1 MANETKITTIVGK
14 EAFSQLEKLD
24 DLIGKANDSYLIAAR
39 NMAKGL
45 SFEPKNMSEL
55 IEKNNQYMASLKEI
69 QKAETEINRLRQE
82 KNKVIQEGVNEV
94 MAQIKADQEAAR
106 IAKEKAKLE
115 KEQSKVS
122 RELAATE
129 KIRKQTSEDLSRAK
143 LAEERATMAASKAD
157 KLHAQ
162 NVQLTSEQ
170 VENLIL
176 KLDTANLSYKEQAR
190 ILSQLKAYSKIQVGG
205 IDAVNPKVL
214 ENIQKLD
221 KLLKE
226 QDAKMGVYGRNVGN
240 YASHWDGLGNAIN
253 QLSREM
259 PAFAV
264 SMQTGLLAISNN
276 LPILADEI
284 ARIRRENVELT
295 KSGQKAVPV
304 WRQVAG
310 SLVSWQT
317 LLPVGVTLLTVYGDK
332 IFDFAANLFKSKD
345 ASKAASDALEDLNST
360 SGKFFDELKNSASTY
375 GQNVV
380 SIKKLQDEWN
390 SLGDNLDKKK
400 QFIIDN
406 ESEFKKLDV
415 SITNVNEAENF
426 LVNNT
431 DAFLKALEQRA
442 KYTAA
447 SKLAA
452 EKYAEAL
459 ELEAE
464 AEMRENNPNWWDKL
478 NTTNP
483 NKTIIATA
491 SSMSALNGQ
500 LVLYNDSTITA
511 KDNAKKAA
519 DGIREQAKA
528 AKTAADI
535 YVKAMSD
542 AQKEENNI
550 LAKSGIS
557 KYLEEE
563 RIKREEERAKRE
575 AERRMKL
582 EMEAERTI
590 QEARIKL
597 MDEGFEKEIKT
608 RNAQYQKKIDDVKTK
623 GVRVNEQIAAIE
635 AMRDKELSDFREE
648 YEAKRAM
655 IDAQNRISYAKK
667 GSLQELDARLDI
679 LELQKA
685 AELKEAEKTGASKL
699 AVEDKY
705 LKLIED
711 AYMEFGKVQ
720 LSRQQSQN
728 ELELSDQQIFL
739 NKELSM
745 LEQQYSKG
753 IIKKEAYEKKKADL
767 QYQYAVQALQQEIE
781 LLEKSL
787 YLFSGDERLEMEK
800 KIAQLRVQLSKETT
814 DKINADA
821 EKELKE
827 RQKVEEAK
835 KKLIQEAVNAIAEIG
850 SSMFDRRIQE
860 IEAEIDANQEAY
872 DKKVEEID
880 ALAEK
885 DVITKEEAEARKRV
899 AEEQSSA
906 RNAELEKKKAD
917 LQTRQARFQKTIDI
931 AQTIASTAQAIM
943 TVYKQLGIFAGPMA
957 ALVAATGAI
966 QLATIIA
973 QPIPK
978 YAKGTDYHPGGLAIV
993 GDAGKHEAVISGGK
1007 AYITPDTPTLMPI
1020 PKGAEVLPDINDPE
1034 FYSRFMDNSYWLT
1047 HNKAGE
1053 RVQIVNHFDAEGII
1067 QASNKTNNDLKKEIR
1082 SLGRII
1088 SKGQRRT
1095 EYNSYKNSKL
1105 N

>member
-1 MANETKITTIVGK
+1 MANETKISTIVSK
-14 EAFSQLEKLD
+14 SAFDQLERLD
-24 DLIGKANDSYLIAAR
+24 ALINKASDSYLVAAK

-45 SFEPKNMSEL
+45 SFDPKNVSEL
-55 IEKNNQYMASLKEI
+55 IEKNNQYMSSLKEI

-82 KNKVIQEGVNEV
+82 KNKAIQDGVNEI
-94 MAQIKADQEAAR
+94 MAQIKADQEATR

-122 RELAATE
+122 KELAAAE
-129 KIRKQTSEDLSRAK
+129 RIRQQAAESLSRAK
-143 LAEERATMAASKAD
+143 LAEEKATISASKAD

-162 NVQLTSEQ
+162 NLRLTSDQ
-170 VENLIL
+170 VEELIL

-190 ILSQLKAYSKIQVGG
+190 ILSQLKAYSKNQVGG
-205 IDAVNPKVL
+205 IGAVDPKVL

-226 QDAKMGVYGRNVGN
+226 QDAKMGIYGRNVGN

-284 ARIRRENVELT
+284 ARIKRENVELT
-295 KSGQKAVPV
+295 QSGQKAVPV
-304 WRQVAG
+304 WKQVVG

-317 LLPVGVTLLTVYGDK
+317 LLSVGVTLLTVYGAK
-332 IFDFAANLFKSKD
+332 IFDFAADLLKSKD
-345 ASKAASDALEDLNST
+345 ASKAASDALKDLNST
-360 SGKFFDELKNSASTY
+360 SGDFFDELKNATSTY
-375 GQNVV
+375 GKNVT
-380 SIKKLQDEWN
+380 SIRTLQEEWN
-390 SLGDNLDKKK
+390 RLGDDLDKKK

-426 LVNNT
+426 LVTHT
-431 DAFLKALEQRA
+431 DDFLEALKQRA
-442 KYTAA
+442 KYAAA

-459 ELEAE
+459 ELEAK
-464 AEMRENNPNWWDKL
+464 AEIRKNNPTWLDKI
-478 NTTNP
+478 NP
-483 NKTIIATA
+483 NKTIIPTT
-491 SSMSALNGQ
+491 SSMSALNAQ
-500 LVLYNDSTITA
+500 MVLYNDTTTTA
-511 KDNAKKAA
+511 KANAEKAA
-519 DGIREQAKA
+519 EGIMKQAKS

-535 YVKAMSD
+535 YVNAMSE
-542 AQKEENNI
+542 ALKEENKTLEDAGIDKYSNKEK
-550 LAKSGIS
+550 AKG
-557 KYLEEE
+557 EEE
-563 RIKREEERAKRE
+563 KAKRE
-575 AERRMKL
+575 AARRMKL

-597 MDEGFEKEIKT
+597 MDEGFEKEKAT
-608 RNAQYQKKIDDVKTK
+608 RNAQYQKRIDDVKTK

-635 AMRDKELSDFREE
+635 AEREKDLADFREE
-648 YEAKRAM
+648 YESKRAM
-655 IDAQNRISYAKK
+655 IDAQNRISYAQK

-679 LELQKA
+679 LELQKK
-685 AELKEAEKTGASKL
+685 AELKEAEKSGADKL
-699 AVEDKY
+699 TVENKY

-711 AYMEFGKVQ
+711 AYLEFGKAQ
-720 LSRQQSQN
+720 LSRQQSQD
-728 ELELSDQQIFL
+728 ELESSEQQISL

-753 IIKKEAYEKKKADL
+753 LIKKEAYEKKKADL
-767 QYQYAVQALQQEIE
+767 QYQYATQALQKEID
-781 LLEKSL
+781 LLESSL

-800 KIAQLRVQLSKETT
+800 KIAQLRVQLSKTTT

-821 EKELKE
+821 ERELKE

-835 KKLIQEAVNAIAEIG
+835 KKLVQEVSEAIGKIG
-850 SSMFDRRIQE
+850 SAIFERRIQNV
-860 IEAEIDANQEAY
+860 EAEIDANQEAY
-872 DKKVEEID
+872 DKQVEEIE

-885 DVITKEEAEARKRV
+885 DIITKEEAEARKRV
-899 AEEQSSA
+899 AEEQTSA

-917 LQTRQARFQKTIDI
+917 LQTRQARFQKTMDI
-931 AQTIASTAQAIM
+931 TQTIAATALAV
-943 TVYKQLGIFAGPMA
+943 TKALPNLVLA
-957 ALVAATGAI
+957 ALVGAMGAA
-966 QLATIIA
+966 QLAAIIA

-993 GDAGKHEAVISGGK
+993 GDAGKHEAIISGGK

-1020 PKGAEVLPDINDPE
+1020 PKGAEVLPDIYDPE

-1053 RVQIVNHFDAEGII
+1053 KVQIVNNFDAEGII
-1067 QASNKTNNDLKKEIR
+1067 QANNKTNDDLKREIR

-1088 SKGQRRT
+1088 SKGQRMA

>member
-317 LLPVGVTLLTVYGDK
+317 LLSVGVTLLTVYGDK

-478 NTTNP
+478 NP
-483 NKTIIATA
+483 HKILDPTA
-491 SSMSALNGQ
+491 ASMAALTGQFVFFNESSEKAG
-500 LVLYNDSTITA
+500 
-511 KDNAKKAA
+511 DNAKKAA

-597 MDEGFEKEIKT
+597 MDEGFKKEMAT
-608 RNAQYQKKIDDVKTK
+608 RYAQYQKRIDDVKTK

-767 QYQYAVQALQQEIE
+767 QYQYAVQALQQEID

-931 AQTIASTAQAIM
+931 TQTIAATALAV
-943 TVYKQLGIFAGPMA
+943 TKALPNLVLA
-957 ALVAATGAI
+957 ALVGAMGAA

-1053 RVQIVNHFDAEGII
+1053 RVQIVNYFDAEGII

>member
-122 RELAATE
+122 KELAATE
-129 KIRKQTSEDLSRAK
+129 KIRKQTSGDLSRAK
-143 LAEERATMAASKAD
+143 LAEERATMVASKAD

-162 NVQLTSEQ
+162 NVQLTSDQ

-190 ILSQLKAYSKIQVGG
+190 ILSQLKAYSKTQVGG

-253 QLSREM
+253 QFSREM

-295 KSGQKAVPV
+295 KNGQKAVPV
-304 WRQVAG
+304 WRRVAG

-317 LLPVGVTLLTVYGDK
+317 LLSVGVTLLTVYGDK

-360 SGKFFDELKNSASTY
+360 SGKFFDELKKSASTY
-375 GQNVV
+375 GQTVV

-406 ESEFKKLDV
+406 EAEFKKMDV
-415 SITNVNEAENF
+415 SISNVNEAENF

-478 NTTNP
+478 NLHKIFDP
-483 NKTIIATA
+483 IAA
-491 SSMSALNGQ
+491 SVAALTEQFVFFNE
-500 LVLYNDSTITA
+500 SSEKA
-511 KDNAKKAA
+511 ADNAKKAA

-528 AKTAADI
+528 AKTAADV

-597 MDEGFEKEIKT
+597 RNEGFEKEIET
-608 RNAQYQKKIDDVKTK
+608 RKAQYQKIIDDVKTK
-623 GVRVNEQIAAIE
+623 GVRVNEWIAAIK

-685 AELKEAEKTGASKL
+685 AELKEAKKTEASKL
-699 AVEDKY
+699 AIENKY

-767 QYQYAVQALQQEIE
+767 QYQYAVQALQQEID

-850 SSMFDRRIQE
+850 SSMFDRRIQG

>member
-1 MANETKITTIVGK
+1 MANETKISTIVSK
-14 EAFSQLEKLD
+14 SAFDQLEKLD
-24 DLIGKANDSYLIAAR
+24 ALINKASDSYLNAAR

-45 SFEPKNMSEL
+45 SFDPKNVSEL
-55 IEKNNQYMASLKEI
+55 IEKNNQYMSSLKEI

-82 KNKVIQEGVNEV
+82 KNKAIQDGVNEI
-94 MAQIKADQEAAR
+94 MAQIKADQEATR

-122 RELAATE
+122 KELAAAE
-129 KIRKQTSEDLSRAK
+129 RIRQQTAESLSRAK
-143 LAEERATMAASKAD
+143 LAEEKATILASKAD

-162 NVQLTSEQ
+162 NLRLTSDQ
-170 VENLIL
+170 VEELIL

-190 ILSQLKAYSKIQVGG
+190 ILSQLKAYSKNQVGG
-205 IDAVNPKVL
+205 IGAVDPKVL

-226 QDAKMGVYGRNVGN
+226 QDAKMGIYGRNVGN

-284 ARIRRENVELT
+284 ARIKRENVELT
-295 KSGQKAVPV
+295 QSGQKAVPV
-304 WRQVAG
+304 WKQVVG

-317 LLPVGVTLLTVYGDK
+317 LLSVGVTLLTVYGAK
-332 IFDFAANLFKSKD
+332 IFDFAADLLKSKD
-345 ASKAASDALEDLNST
+345 ASKAASDALKDLNST
-360 SGKFFDELKNSASTY
+360 SGDFFDELKNATSTY
-375 GQNVV
+375 GKNVT
-380 SIKKLQDEWN
+380 SIRTLQEEWN
-390 SLGDNLDKKK
+390 RLGDDLDKKK

-426 LVNNT
+426 LVTHT
-431 DAFLKALEQRA
+431 DDFLEALKQRA
-442 KYTAA
+442 KYAAA

-459 ELEAE
+459 ELEAK
-464 AEMRENNPNWWDKL
+464 AEIRKNNPTWLDKI
-478 NTTNP
+478 NP
-483 NKTIIATA
+483 NKTIIPTT
-491 SSMSALNGQ
+491 SSMSALNAQ
-500 LVLYNDSTITA
+500 MVLYNDTTTTA
-511 KDNAKKAA
+511 KANAEKAA
-519 DGIREQAKA
+519 EGIMKQAKS

-535 YVKAMSD
+535 YVNAMSE
-542 AQKEENNI
+542 ALKEENKTLEDAGIDKYSNKEK
-550 LAKSGIS
+550 AKG
-557 KYLEEE
+557 EEE
-563 RIKREEERAKRE
+563 KAKRE
-575 AERRMKL
+575 AARRMKL

-597 MDEGFEKEIKT
+597 MDEGFEKEKAT
-608 RNAQYQKKIDDVKTK
+608 RNAQYQKRIDDVKTK

-635 AMRDKELSDFREE
+635 AEREKDLADFREE
-648 YEAKRAM
+648 YESKRAM
-655 IDAQNRISYAKK
+655 IDAQNRISYAQK

-679 LELQKA
+679 LELQKK
-685 AELKEAEKTGASKL
+685 AELKEAEKSGADKL
-699 AVEDKY
+699 TVENKY

-711 AYMEFGKVQ
+711 AYLEFGKAQ
-720 LSRQQSQN
+720 LSRQQSQD
-728 ELELSDQQIFL
+728 ELESSEQQISL

-753 IIKKEAYEKKKADL
+753 LIKKEAYEKKKADL
-767 QYQYAVQALQQEIE
+767 QYQYATQALQKEID
-781 LLEKSL
+781 LLESSL

-800 KIAQLRVQLSKETT
+800 KIAQLRVQLSKTTT

-821 EKELKE
+821 ERELKE

-835 KKLIQEAVNAIAEIG
+835 KKLVQEVSEAIGKIG
-850 SSMFDRRIQE
+850 SAIFERRIQNV
-860 IEAEIDANQEAY
+860 EAEIDANQEAY
-872 DKKVEEID
+872 DKQVEEIE

-885 DVITKEEAEARKRV
+885 DIITKEEAEARKRV

-1067 QASNKTNNDLKKEIR
+1067 QANNKTNNDLKKEIR

-1088 SKGQRRT
+1088 SKGQRMA

>member
-1 MANETKITTIVGK
+1 MANETKISTIVSK
-14 EAFSQLEKLD
+14 SAFDQLEKLD
-24 DLIGKANDSYLIAAR
+24 ALINKASDSYLVAAR

-45 SFEPKNMSEL
+45 SFDPKNVSEL
-55 IEKNNQYMASLKEI
+55 IEKNNQYMSSLKEI

-82 KNKVIQEGVNEV
+82 KNRAIQDGVNEI
-94 MAQIKADQEAAR
+94 MAQIKADQEATR
-106 IAKEKAKLE
+106 IAKERAKLE

-122 RELAATE
+122 KELAVAE
-129 KIRKQTSEDLSRAK
+129 RIRQQTSENLSKAK
-143 LAEERATMAASKAD
+143 LAEERATVSASKAD

-162 NVQLTSEQ
+162 NLQLTSDQIED
-170 VENLIL
+170 LIL

-190 ILSQLKAYSKIQVGG
+190 ILSQLKAYSKTQAGG
-205 IDAVNPKVL
+205 VDAVDPKVL

-226 QDAKMGVYGRNVGN
+226 QDAKMGIYGRNVGN

-317 LLPVGVTLLTVYGDK
+317 LLSIGVTLLTVYGAK
-332 IFDFAANLFKSKD
+332 IFDFAADLLKSKD
-345 ASKAASDALEDLNST
+345 ASKAASDALKDLNST
-360 SGKFFDELKNSASTY
+360 SGKFFDELKNATSTY
-375 GQNVV
+375 GKNVT
-380 SIKKLQDEWN
+380 SIRTLQEEWN

-426 LVNNT
+426 LVTRT
-431 DAFLKALEQRA
+431 DDFLEALKQRI

-459 ELEAE
+459 ELEAK
-464 AEMRENNPNWWDKL
+464 AEIRKNNPTWLDKI
-478 NTTNP
+478 NP
-483 NKTIIATA
+483 NKTIIPTA
-491 SSMSALNGQ
+491 SSMSALNAQ
-500 LVLYNDSTITA
+500 MALYNDTTTA
-511 KDNAKKAA
+511 AKANAEKAA
-519 DGIREQAKA
+519 EGIMKQAKS

-535 YVKAMSD
+535 YVNAMSE
-542 AQKEENNI
+542 ALKEENET
-550 LAKSGIS
+550 LEDAGID
-557 KYLEEE
+557 KYSNKEKA
-563 RIKREEERAKRE
+563 KREEEKAKRE
-575 AERRMKL
+575 AARRIKL

-597 MDEGFEKEIKT
+597 MNEGFEKEIAT
-608 RNAQYQKKIDDVKTK
+608 RNAQYQKRIDEVKTK

-635 AMRDKELSDFREE
+635 AEREKDLADFREE
-648 YEAKRAM
+648 YESKRAM
-655 IDAQNRISYAKK
+655 IDAQNRISYAQK

-679 LELQKA
+679 LELQKKT
-685 AELKEAEKTGASKL
+685 ELKEAEKSGTDRL
-699 AVEDKY
+699 AVENKY

-711 AYMEFGKVQ
+711 AYLEFGKAQ

-728 ELELSDQQIFL
+728 ELESSEQQISL

-753 IIKKEAYEKKKADL
+753 LIKKEAYEKKKADL
-767 QYQYAVQALQQEIE
+767 QYQYATQALQKEID
-781 LLEKSL
+781 LLESSL
-787 YLFSGDERLEMEK
+787 YLFAGDERLEMEK
-800 KIAQLRVQLSKETT
+800 KIAQLRVQLSKTTT

-821 EKELKE
+821 ERELKE

-835 KKLIQEAVNAIAEIG
+835 KKLVQEVSEAIGKIG
-850 SSMFDRRIQE
+850 SAIFERRIQNV
-860 IEAEIDANQEAY
+860 EAEIDANQEAY
-872 DKKVEEID
+872 DKQVEEIE

-885 DVITKEEAEARKRV
+885 DIITKEEAEARKRV
-899 AEEQSSA
+899 AEEQTSA

-917 LQTRQARFQKTIDI
+917 LQTRQARFQKTMDI
-931 AQTIASTAQAIM
+931 TQTIAATALAV
-943 TVYKQLGIFAGPMA
+943 TKALPNLVLA
-957 ALVAATGAI
+957 ALVGAMGAA

-993 GDAGKHEAVISGGK
+993 GDAGKHEAIISGGK

-1020 PKGAEVLPDINDPE
+1020 PKGAEVLPDIYDPE

-1053 RVQIVNHFDAEGII
+1053 KVQIVNNFDAEGII
-1067 QASNKTNNDLKKEIR
+1067 QANNKTNDDLKREIR

-1088 SKGQRRT
+1088 SKGQRMT

>member
-14 EAFSQLEKLD
+14 EAFNQLEKLD
-24 DLIGKANDSYLIAAR
+24 TLIGKANDSYLIAAR

-69 QKAETEINRLRQE
+69 QKAETEINKLRQE

-94 MAQIKADQEAAR
+94 MAQIKADQEATR

-122 RELAATE
+122 KELAATE
-129 KIRKQTSEDLSRAK
+129 KIRKQTTEDLSRAK

-162 NVQLTSEQ
+162 NVQLTSDQ

-176 KLDTANLSYKEQAR
+176 KLDTVNLSYKEQAR
-190 ILSQLKAYSKIQVGG
+190 ILSQLKAYSKTQAGG
-205 IDAVNPKVL
+205 VDAVNPKVI

-264 SMQTGLLAISNN
+264 SMNTGLLAISNN

-317 LLPVGVTLLTVYGDK
+317 LLSVGVTLLTVYGSE
-332 IFDFAANLFKSKD
+332 IFDFAANLLKSKD
-345 ASKAASDALEDLNST
+345 ASKAASDALEDLTST

-380 SIKKLQDEWN
+380 SIKKLQEEWN
-390 SLGDNLDKKK
+390 SLGDDFDKKK

-406 ESEFKKLDV
+406 EAEFKKLDV
-415 SITNVNEAENF
+415 SITNVNEAENL
-426 LVNNT
+426 LVENT
-431 DAFLKALEQRA
+431 DAFIQALKERALA
-442 KYTAA
+442 TAGE
-447 SKLAA
+447 KLATEQYSQMIIKRVEA
-452 EKYAEAL
+452 ENKQKEADEARKNSEIAL
-459 ELEAE
+459 YQNLQDTRYGEMKSRDQLVEQHAKSIETEANNLNAEAE
-464 AEMRENNPNWWDKL
+464 A
-478 NTTNP
+478 
-483 NKTIIATA
+483 
-491 SSMSALNGQ
+491 
-500 LVLYNDSTITA
+500 Y
-511 KDNAKKAA
+511 KAA
-519 DGIREQAKA
+519 GDAYLDYSLKQNEAARTTLQNAAIEEATNAEKLKKQKEQA
-528 AKTAADI
+528 
-535 YVKAMSD
+535 
-542 AQKEENNI
+542 E
-550 LAKSGIS
+550 
-557 KYLEEE
+557 
-563 RIKREEERAKRE
+563 RE
-575 AERRMKL
+575 AKQRQKL

-597 MDEGFEKEIKT
+597 MDEGFEKEIET
-608 RNAQYQKKIDDVKTK
+608 RNAQYQKRIDDVKTK
-623 GVRVNEQIAAIE
+623 GVRVNEQISAIE
-635 AMRDKELSDFREE
+635 AEREKELADFREE
-648 YEAKRAM
+648 YESKRAM

-667 GSLQELDARLDI
+667 GSLQELDARIDI

-685 AELKEAEKTGASKL
+685 AELKEAEKTGADKL

-711 AYMEFGKVQ
+711 AYLEFGKVQ

-728 ELELSDQQIFL
+728 ELELSEQQIFL

-767 QYQYAVQALQQEIE
+767 QYQYAVQALRQEID
-781 LLEKSL
+781 LLENSL
-787 YLFSGDERLEMEK
+787 YLFSGNERLEMEK
-800 KIAQLRVQLSKETT
+800 RIAQLRVQLSKETT

-827 RQKVEEAK
+827 REKVEEAK
-835 KKLIQEAVNAIAEIG
+835 KKLIQEVANAIGEIG
-850 SSMFDRRIQE
+850 SSVFTRRIQD
-860 IEAEIDANQEAY
+860 IETEMDANQEAY
-872 DKKVEEID
+872 DKRIEEID

-957 ALVAATGAI
+957 ALIAATGAV

-993 GDAGKHEAVISGGK
+993 GDAGKHEAIISGGK
-1007 AYITPDTPTLMPI
+1007 TYITPDTPTLMPI
-1020 PKGAEVLPDINDPE
+1020 PKGAEVLPDIHDPE

-1053 RVQIVNHFDAEGII
+1053 RVQIVNNFDAEGII
-1067 QASNKTNNDLKKEIR
+1067 QANNKTNGDLKKEIR

-1088 SKGQRRT
+1088 SKGQRRA
-1095 EYNSYKNSKL
+1095 EYNSYKNSKM

>member
-129 KIRKQTSEDLSRAK
+129 KIRKKTSEDLSRAK

-317 LLPVGVTLLTVYGDK
+317 LLSVGVTLLTVYGDK

-478 NTTNP
+478 NP
-483 NKTIIATA
+483 HKILDPTA
-491 SSMSALNGQ
+491 ASMAALTGQFVFFNESSEKAG
-500 LVLYNDSTITA
+500 
-511 KDNAKKAA
+511 DNAKKAA

-542 AQKEENNI
+542 AQKEEN
-550 LAKSGIS
+550 KT
-557 KYLEEE
+557 LEEAGIDKYSDKE
-563 RIKREEERAKRE
+563 KAKREEERAKRE

-597 MDEGFEKEIKT
+597 MDEGFEKEIET

-767 QYQYAVQALQQEIE
+767 QYQYAVQALQQEID

-899 AEEQSSA
+899 AEEQSSV

-1067 QASNKTNNDLKKEIR
+1067 QASNKTNNDLNKEIR

>member
-129 KIRKQTSEDLSRAK
+129 KIRKKTSEDLSRAK

-162 NVQLTSEQ
+162 NVQLTSDQ

-190 ILSQLKAYSKIQVGG
+190 ILSQLKAYSRTQVGG

-317 LLPVGVTLLTVYGDK
+317 LLSVGVTLLTVYGDK

-478 NTTNP
+478 NP
-483 NKTIIATA
+483 HKILDPTA
-491 SSMSALNGQ
+491 ASMAALTGQFVFFNESSEKAG
-500 LVLYNDSTITA
+500 
-511 KDNAKKAA
+511 DNAKKAA

-597 MDEGFEKEIKT
+597 MDEGFKKEMAT
-608 RNAQYQKKIDDVKTK
+608 RYAQYQKRIDDVKTK

-767 QYQYAVQALQQEIE
+767 QYQYAVQALQQEID

-931 AQTIASTAQAIM
+931 TQTIAATALAV
-943 TVYKQLGIFAGPMA
+943 TKALPNLVLA
-957 ALVAATGAI
+957 ALVGAMGAA

-1053 RVQIVNHFDAEGII
+1053 RVQIVNYFDAEGII

>member
-14 EAFSQLEKLD
+14 EAFNQLEKLD
-24 DLIGKANDSYLIAAR
+24 TLIGKANDSYLIAAR

-69 QKAETEINRLRQE
+69 QKAETEINKLRQE

-94 MAQIKADQEAAR
+94 MAQIKADQEATR

-122 RELAATE
+122 KELAATE
-129 KIRKQTSEDLSRAK
+129 KIRKQTTEDLSRAK

-162 NVQLTSEQ
+162 NVQLTSDQ

-190 ILSQLKAYSKIQVGG
+190 ILSQLKAYSKTQAGG
-205 IDAVNPKVL
+205 VDAVNPKVI

-264 SMQTGLLAISNN
+264 SMNTGLLAISNN

-304 WRQVAG
+304 WRQVVG

-317 LLPVGVTLLTVYGDK
+317 LLSVGVTLLTVYGSE
-332 IFDFAANLFKSKD
+332 IFDFAANLLKSKD
-345 ASKAASDALEDLNST
+345 ASKAASDALEDLTST

-380 SIKKLQDEWN
+380 SIKKLQEEWN
-390 SLGDNLDKKK
+390 SLGDDFDKKK

-406 ESEFKKLDV
+406 EAEFKKLDV
-415 SITNVNEAENF
+415 SITNVNEAENL
-426 LVNNT
+426 LVENT
-431 DAFLKALEQRA
+431 DAFIQALKERALA
-442 KYTAA
+442 TAGE
-447 SKLAA
+447 KLATEQYSQMIIKRVEA
-452 EKYAEAL
+452 ENKQKEADEARKNSEIAL
-459 ELEAE
+459 YQNLQDTRYGEMKSRDQLVEQHAKSIETEANNLNAEAE
-464 AEMRENNPNWWDKL
+464 A
-478 NTTNP
+478 
-483 NKTIIATA
+483 
-491 SSMSALNGQ
+491 
-500 LVLYNDSTITA
+500 Y
-511 KDNAKKAA
+511 KAA
-519 DGIREQAKA
+519 GDAYLDYSLKQNEAARTTLQNAAIEEATNAEKLKKQKEQA
-528 AKTAADI
+528 
-535 YVKAMSD
+535 
-542 AQKEENNI
+542 E
-550 LAKSGIS
+550 
-557 KYLEEE
+557 
-563 RIKREEERAKRE
+563 RE
-575 AERRMKL
+575 AKQRQKL

-597 MDEGFEKEIKT
+597 MDEGFEKEIET
-608 RNAQYQKKIDDVKTK
+608 RNAQYQKRIDDVKTK
-623 GVRVNEQIAAIE
+623 GVRVNEQISAIE
-635 AMRDKELSDFREE
+635 AEREKELADFREE
-648 YEAKRAM
+648 YESKRAM

-667 GSLQELDARLDI
+667 GSLQELDARIDI

-685 AELKEAEKTGASKL
+685 AELKEAEKTGADKL

-711 AYMEFGKVQ
+711 AYLEFGKVQ

-728 ELELSDQQIFL
+728 ELELSEQQIFL

-767 QYQYAVQALQQEIE
+767 QYQYAVQALRQEID
-781 LLEKSL
+781 LLENSL
-787 YLFSGDERLEMEK
+787 YLFSGNERLEMEK
-800 KIAQLRVQLSKETT
+800 RIAQLRVQLSKETT

-827 RQKVEEAK
+827 REKVEEAK
-835 KKLIQEAVNAIAEIG
+835 KKLIQEVANAIGEIG
-850 SSMFDRRIQE
+850 SSVFTRRIQD
-860 IEAEIDANQEAY
+860 IETEMDANQEAY
-872 DKKVEEID
+872 DKRIEEID

-957 ALVAATGAI
+957 ALIAATGAV

-993 GDAGKHEAVISGGK
+993 GDAGKHEAIISGGK
-1007 AYITPDTPTLMPI
+1007 TYITPDTPTLMPI
-1020 PKGAEVLPDINDPE
+1020 PKGAEVLPDIHDPE

-1053 RVQIVNHFDAEGII
+1053 RVQIVNNFDAEGII
-1067 QASNKTNNDLKKEIR
+1067 QANNKTNGDLKKEIR

-1088 SKGQRRT
+1088 SKGQRRA
-1095 EYNSYKNSKL
+1095 EYNSYKNSKM

>member
-1 MANETKITTIVGK
+1 MANETKISTIVSK
-14 EAFSQLEKLD
+14 SAFDQLERLD
-24 DLIGKANDSYLIAAR
+24 ALINKASDSYLVAAK

-45 SFEPKNMSEL
+45 SFDPKSVSEL
-55 IEKNNQYMASLKEI
+55 IEKNNQYMSSLKEI

-82 KNKVIQEGVNEV
+82 KNKAIQDGVNEI

-122 RELAATE
+122 KELAAAE
-129 KIRKQTSEDLSRAK
+129 RIRQQAAESLSRAK
-143 LAEERATMAASKAD
+143 LAEEKATISASKAD

-162 NVQLTSEQ
+162 NLRLTSDQ
-170 VENLIL
+170 VEELIL
-176 KLDTANLSYKEQAR
+176 KLDTANLSYKEQAS
-190 ILSQLKAYSKIQVGG
+190 ILSQLKAYSKTQVGG
-205 IDAVNPKVL
+205 VGAVDPKVL

-226 QDAKMGVYGRNVGN
+226 QDAKMGIYGRNVGN

-284 ARIRRENVELT
+284 ARIKRENVELT
-295 KSGQKAVPV
+295 QSGQKAVPV
-304 WRQVAG
+304 WRQVVG

-317 LLPVGVTLLTVYGDK
+317 LLSVGVTLLTVYGAK
-332 IFDFAANLFKSKD
+332 IFDFAADLLKSKD

-360 SGKFFDELKNSASTY
+360 SGDFFDELKNATSTY
-375 GQNVV
+375 GKNVT
-380 SIKKLQDEWN
+380 SIRTLQEEWN
-390 SLGDNLDKKK
+390 RLGDDLDKKK

-426 LVNNT
+426 LVTHT
-431 DAFLKALEQRA
+431 DDFLEALKQRA
-442 KYTAA
+442 KYAAA

-459 ELEAE
+459 ELEAK
-464 AEMRENNPNWWDKL
+464 AEIRKNNPTWLDKI
-478 NTTNP
+478 NP
-483 NKTIIATA
+483 NKTIIPTT
-491 SSMSALNGQ
+491 SSMSALNAQ
-500 LVLYNDSTITA
+500 MVLYNDTTTTA
-511 KDNAKKAA
+511 KANAEKAA
-519 DGIREQAKA
+519 EGIMEQAKS

-535 YVKAMSD
+535 YVNAMSE
-542 AQKEENNI
+542 ALKEENKTLEDAGIDKYSNKEK
-550 LAKSGIS
+550 AKG
-557 KYLEEE
+557 EEE
-563 RIKREEERAKRE
+563 KAKRE
-575 AERRMKL
+575 AARRMKL

-597 MDEGFEKEIKT
+597 MDEGFEKEKAT
-608 RNAQYQKKIDDVKTK
+608 RNAQYQKRIDDVKTK

-635 AMRDKELSDFREE
+635 AEREKDLADFREE
-648 YEAKRAM
+648 YESKRAM
-655 IDAQNRISYAKK
+655 IDAQNRISYAQK

-679 LELQKA
+679 LELQKK
-685 AELKEAEKTGASKL
+685 AELKEAEKSGADKL
-699 AVEDKY
+699 TVENKY

-711 AYMEFGKVQ
+711 AYLEFGKAQ
-720 LSRQQSQN
+720 LSRQQSQD
-728 ELELSDQQIFL
+728 ELESSEQQISL

-753 IIKKEAYEKKKADL
+753 LIKKEAYEKKKADL
-767 QYQYAVQALQQEIE
+767 QYQYATQALQKEID
-781 LLEKSL
+781 LLESSL

-800 KIAQLRVQLSKETT
+800 KIAQLRVQLSKTTT

-821 EKELKE
+821 ERELKE

-835 KKLIQEAVNAIAEIG
+835 KKLVQEVSEAIGKIG
-850 SSMFDRRIQE
+850 SAIFERRIQNV
-860 IEAEIDANQEAY
+860 EAEIDANQEAY
-872 DKKVEEID
+872 DKQVEEIE

-885 DVITKEEAEARKRV
+885 DIITKEEAEARKRV
-899 AEEQSSA
+899 AEEQTSA

-917 LQTRQARFQKTIDI
+917 LQTRQARFQKTMDI
-931 AQTIASTAQAIM
+931 TQTIAATALAV
-943 TVYKQLGIFAGPMA
+943 TKALPNLVLA
-957 ALVAATGAI
+957 ALVGAMGAA
-966 QLATIIA
+966 QLAAIIA

-993 GDAGKHEAVISGGK
+993 GDAGKHEAIISGGK

-1020 PKGAEVLPDINDPE
+1020 PKGAEVLPDIYDPE
-1034 FYSRFMDNSYWLT
+1034 FYSRFMDNGYWLT

-1053 RVQIVNHFDAEGII
+1053 KVQIVNNFDAEGII
-1067 QASNKTNNDLKKEIR
+1067 QANNKTNDDLKREIR

-1088 SKGQRRT
+1088 SKGQRMA

>member
-1 MANETKITTIVGK
+1 MANETKISTIVSK
-14 EAFSQLEKLD
+14 SAFDQLERLD
-24 DLIGKANDSYLIAAR
+24 ALINKASDSYLVAAK

-45 SFEPKNMSEL
+45 SFDPKSVSEL
-55 IEKNNQYMASLKEI
+55 IEKNNQYMSSLKEI

-82 KNKVIQEGVNEV
+82 KNKAIQDGVNEI
-94 MAQIKADQEAAR
+94 MAQIKADQEATR

-122 RELAATE
+122 KELAAAE
-129 KIRKQTSEDLSRAK
+129 RIRQQTAESLSRAK
-143 LAEERATMAASKAD
+143 LAEEKATILASKAD

-162 NVQLTSEQ
+162 NLRLTSDQ
-170 VENLIL
+170 VEELIL

-190 ILSQLKAYSKIQVGG
+190 ILSQLKAYSKNQVGG
-205 IDAVNPKVL
+205 IGAVDPKVL

-226 QDAKMGVYGRNVGN
+226 QDAKMGIYGRNVGN
-240 YASHWDGLGNAIN
+240 YASHWDGLGNTIN

-284 ARIRRENVELT
+284 ARIKRENVELT
-295 KSGQKAVPV
+295 QSGQKAVPV
-304 WRQVAG
+304 WKQVVG
-310 SLVSWQT
+310 RLVSWQT
-317 LLPVGVTLLTVYGDK
+317 LLSVGVTLLTVYGAK
-332 IFDFAANLFKSKD
+332 IFDFAADLLKSKD
-345 ASKAASDALEDLNST
+345 ASKAASDALKDLNST
-360 SGKFFDELKNSASTY
+360 SGDFFDELKNATSTY
-375 GQNVV
+375 GKNVT
-380 SIKKLQDEWN
+380 SIRTLQEEWN
-390 SLGDNLDKKK
+390 RLGDDLDKKK

-426 LVNNT
+426 LVTHT
-431 DAFLKALEQRA
+431 DNFLEALKQRA
-442 KYTAA
+442 KYAAA

-459 ELEAE
+459 ELEAK
-464 AEMRENNPNWWDKL
+464 AEIRKNNPTWLDKI
-478 NTTNP
+478 NP
-483 NKTIIATA
+483 NKTIIPTT
-491 SSMSALNGQ
+491 SSMSALNAQ
-500 LVLYNDSTITA
+500 MVLYNDTTTTA
-511 KDNAKKAA
+511 KANAEKAA
-519 DGIREQAKA
+519 EGIMKQAKS

-535 YVKAMSD
+535 YVNAMSE
-542 AQKEENNI
+542 ALKEENKTLEDAGIDKYSNKEK
-550 LAKSGIS
+550 AKG
-557 KYLEEE
+557 EEE
-563 RIKREEERAKRE
+563 KSKRE
-575 AERRMKL
+575 AARRMKL

-597 MDEGFEKEIKT
+597 MDEGFEKEKAT
-608 RNAQYQKKIDDVKTK
+608 RNAQYQKRIDDVKTK

-635 AMRDKELSDFREE
+635 AEREKDLADFREE
-648 YEAKRAM
+648 YESKRAM
-655 IDAQNRISYAKK
+655 IDAQNRISYAQK

-679 LELQKA
+679 LELQKK
-685 AELKEAEKTGASKL
+685 AELKEAEKSGADKL
-699 AVEDKY
+699 TVENKY

-711 AYMEFGKVQ
+711 AYLEFGKAQ
-720 LSRQQSQN
+720 LSRQQSQD
-728 ELELSDQQIFL
+728 ELESSEQQISL

-753 IIKKEAYEKKKADL
+753 LIKKEAYEKKKADL
-767 QYQYAVQALQQEIE
+767 QYQYATQALQKEID
-781 LLEKSL
+781 LLESSL

-800 KIAQLRVQLSKETT
+800 KIAQLRVQLSKTTT

-821 EKELKE
+821 ERELKE

-835 KKLIQEAVNAIAEIG
+835 KKLVQEVSEAIGKIG
-850 SSMFDRRIQE
+850 SAIFERRIQN

-872 DKKVEEID
+872 DKQVEEIE

-885 DVITKEEAEARKRV
+885 DIITKEEAEARKRV
-899 AEEQSSA
+899 AEEQTSA

-966 QLATIIA
+966 QLAAIIA

-993 GDAGKHEAVISGGK
+993 GDAGKHEAIISGGK

-1020 PKGAEVLPDINDPE
+1020 PKGAEVLPDIYDPE

-1053 RVQIVNHFDAEGII
+1053 RVQIVNNFDAEGII
-1067 QASNKTNNDLKKEIR
+1067 QANNKTNNDLKKEIR

-1088 SKGQRRT
+1088 SKGQRMA

>member
-1 MANETKITTIVGK
+1 MANETKISTIVSK
-14 EAFSQLEKLD
+14 SAFDQLERLD
-24 DLIGKANDSYLIAAR
+24 ALINKASDSYLVAAK

-45 SFEPKNMSEL
+45 SFDPKSVSEL
-55 IEKNNQYMASLKEI
+55 IEKNNQYMSSLKEI

-82 KNKVIQEGVNEV
+82 KNKAIQDGVNEI

-122 RELAATE
+122 KELAAAE
-129 KIRKQTSEDLSRAK
+129 RIRQQAAESLSRAK
-143 LAEERATMAASKAD
+143 LAEEKATISASKAD

-162 NVQLTSEQ
+162 NLRLTSDQ
-170 VENLIL
+170 VEELIL
-176 KLDTANLSYKEQAR
+176 KLDTANLSYKEQAS
-190 ILSQLKAYSKIQVGG
+190 ILSQLKAYSKTQVGG
-205 IDAVNPKVL
+205 VGAVDPKVL

-226 QDAKMGVYGRNVGN
+226 QDAKMGIYGRNVGN

-284 ARIRRENVELT
+284 ARIKRENVELT
-295 KSGQKAVPV
+295 QSGQKAVPV
-304 WRQVAG
+304 WRQVVG

-317 LLPVGVTLLTVYGDK
+317 LLSVGVTLLTVYGAK
-332 IFDFAANLFKSKD
+332 IFDFAADLLKSKD

-360 SGKFFDELKNSASTY
+360 SGDFFDELKNATSTY
-375 GQNVV
+375 GKNVT
-380 SIKKLQDEWN
+380 SIRTLQEEWN
-390 SLGDNLDKKK
+390 RLGDDLDKKK

-426 LVNNT
+426 LVTHT
-431 DAFLKALEQRA
+431 DDFLEALKQRA
-442 KYTAA
+442 KYAAA

-459 ELEAE
+459 ELEAK
-464 AEMRENNPNWWDKL
+464 AEIRKNNPTWLDKI
-478 NTTNP
+478 NP
-483 NKTIIATA
+483 NKTIIPTT
-491 SSMSALNGQ
+491 SSMSALNAQ
-500 LVLYNDSTITA
+500 MVLYNDTTTTA
-511 KDNAKKAA
+511 KANAEKAA
-519 DGIREQAKA
+519 EGIMEQAKS

-535 YVKAMSD
+535 YVNAMSE
-542 AQKEENNI
+542 ALKEENKTLEDAGIDKYSNKEK
-550 LAKSGIS
+550 AKG
-557 KYLEEE
+557 EEE
-563 RIKREEERAKRE
+563 KAKRE
-575 AERRMKL
+575 AARRMKL

-597 MDEGFEKEIKT
+597 MDEGFEKEKAT
-608 RNAQYQKKIDDVKTK
+608 RNAQYQKRIDDVKTK

-635 AMRDKELSDFREE
+635 AEREKDLADFREE
-648 YEAKRAM
+648 YESKRAM
-655 IDAQNRISYAKK
+655 IDAQNRISYAQK

-679 LELQKA
+679 LELQKK
-685 AELKEAEKTGASKL
+685 AELKEAEKSGADKL
-699 AVEDKY
+699 TVENKY

-711 AYMEFGKVQ
+711 AYLEFGKAQ
-720 LSRQQSQN
+720 LSRQQSQD
-728 ELELSDQQIFL
+728 ELESSEQQISL

-753 IIKKEAYEKKKADL
+753 LIKKEAYEKKKADL
-767 QYQYAVQALQQEIE
+767 QYQYATQALQKEID
-781 LLEKSL
+781 LLESSL

-800 KIAQLRVQLSKETT
+800 KIAQLRVQLSKTTT

-821 EKELKE
+821 ERELKE

-835 KKLIQEAVNAIAEIG
+835 KKLVQEVSEAIGKIG
-850 SSMFDRRIQE
+850 SAIFERRIQN

-872 DKKVEEID
+872 DKQVEEIE

-885 DVITKEEAEARKRV
+885 DIITKEEAEARKRV
-899 AEEQSSA
+899 AEEQTSA

-966 QLATIIA
+966 QLAAIIA

-993 GDAGKHEAVISGGK
+993 GDAGKHEAIISGGK

-1020 PKGAEVLPDINDPE
+1020 PKGAEVLPDIYDPE

-1053 RVQIVNHFDAEGII
+1053 RVQIVNNFDAGGII
-1067 QASNKTNNDLKKEIR
+1067 QANNKTNNDLKKEIR

-1088 SKGQRRT
+1088 SKGQRMA

>member
-129 KIRKQTSEDLSRAK
+129 KIRKKTSEDLSRAK

-162 NVQLTSEQ
+162 NVQLTSDQ

-190 ILSQLKAYSKIQVGG
+190 ILSQLKAYSRTQVGG

-253 QLSREM
+253 RLSREM

-317 LLPVGVTLLTVYGDK
+317 LLSVGVTLLTVYGDK

-464 AEMRENNPNWWDKL
+464 AEMRENNPTWLDKL

-511 KDNAKKAA
+511 KDNAEKAA
-519 DGIREQAKA
+519 EGIRGQAKA

-582 EMEAERTI
+582 EMEDERTI

-597 MDEGFEKEIKT
+597 MDEGLKKEMAT
-608 RNAQYQKKIDDVKTK
+608 RYAQYQKRIDDVKTK

-767 QYQYAVQALQQEIE
+767 QYQYAVQALQQEID

-931 AQTIASTAQAIM
+931 TQTIAATALAV
-943 TVYKQLGIFAGPMA
+943 TKALPNLVLA
-957 ALVAATGAI
+957 ALVGAMGAA

>member
-14 EAFSQLEKLD
+14 EAFRQLEKLD

-129 KIRKQTSEDLSRAK
+129 KIRKKTSEDLSRAK

-162 NVQLTSEQ
+162 NVQLTSDQ

-190 ILSQLKAYSKIQVGG
+190 ILSQLKAYSRTQVGG

-317 LLPVGVTLLTVYGDK
+317 LLSVGVTLLTVYGDK

-415 SITNVNEAENF
+415 SISNVNEAENF

-464 AEMRENNPNWWDKL
+464 AEIRKNNPTWLDKL

-511 KDNAKKAA
+511 KDNAEKAA
-519 DGIREQAKA
+519 EGIRGQAKA
-528 AKTAADI
+528 AKTAASI
-535 YVKAMSD
+535 YINAMSE
-542 AQKEENNI
+542 ALKEENKT
-550 LAKSGIS
+550 LEDAGID
-557 KYLEEE
+557 KYSDKEKA
-563 RIKREEERAKRE
+563 KREEERAKRE

-597 MDEGFEKEIKT
+597 MDEGYKKEVAT

-679 LELQKA
+679 LELQKE
-685 AELKEAEKTGASKL
+685 AELKEAKKTEASKL
-699 AVEDKY
+699 AIENKY

-767 QYQYAVQALQQEIE
+767 QYQYAVQALQQEID

-931 AQTIASTAQAIM
+931 TQTIAATALAV
-943 TVYKQLGIFAGPMA
+943 TKALPNLVLA
-957 ALVAATGAI
+957 ALVGAMGAAL
-966 QLATIIA
+966 LATIIA

-1020 PKGAEVLPDINDPE
+1020 PKGAEVLPDINDPK
-1034 FYSRFMDNSYWLT
+1034 FYSRFMDSSYWLT

>member
-14 EAFSQLEKLD
+14 EAFNQLEKLD
-24 DLIGKANDSYLIAAR
+24 TLIGKANDSYLIAAR

-69 QKAETEINRLRQE
+69 QKAETEINKLRQE

-94 MAQIKADQEAAR
+94 MAQIKADQEATR

-122 RELAATE
+122 KELAATE
-129 KIRKQTSEDLSRAK
+129 KIRKQTTEDLSRAK

-162 NVQLTSEQ
+162 NVQLTSDQ

-190 ILSQLKAYSKIQVGG
+190 ILSQLKAYSKTQAGG
-205 IDAVNPKVL
+205 VDAVNPKVI

-264 SMQTGLLAISNN
+264 SMNTGLLAISNN

-304 WRQVAG
+304 WRQVVG

-317 LLPVGVTLLTVYGDK
+317 LLSVGVTLLTVYGSE
-332 IFDFAANLFKSKD
+332 IFDFAANLLKSKD
-345 ASKAASDALEDLNST
+345 ASKAASDALEDLTST

-380 SIKKLQDEWN
+380 SIKKLQEEWN
-390 SLGDNLDKKK
+390 SLGDDFDKKK

-406 ESEFKKLDV
+406 EAEFKKLDV
-415 SITNVNEAENF
+415 SITNVNEAENL
-426 LVNNT
+426 LVENT
-431 DAFLKALEQRA
+431 DAFIQALKERALA
-442 KYTAA
+442 TAGE
-447 SKLAA
+447 KLATEQYSQMIIKRVEA
-452 EKYAEAL
+452 ENKQKEADEARKNSEIAL
-459 ELEAE
+459 YQNLQDTRYGEMKSRDQLVEQHAKSIETEANNLNAEAE
-464 AEMRENNPNWWDKL
+464 A
-478 NTTNP
+478 
-483 NKTIIATA
+483 
-491 SSMSALNGQ
+491 
-500 LVLYNDSTITA
+500 Y
-511 KDNAKKAA
+511 KAA
-519 DGIREQAKA
+519 GDAYLDYSLKQNEAARTTLQNAAIEEATNAEKLKKQKEQA
-528 AKTAADI
+528 
-535 YVKAMSD
+535 
-542 AQKEENNI
+542 E
-550 LAKSGIS
+550 
-557 KYLEEE
+557 
-563 RIKREEERAKRE
+563 RE
-575 AERRMKL
+575 AKQRQKL

-597 MDEGFEKEIKT
+597 MDEGFEKEIEN
-608 RNAQYQKKIDDVKTK
+608 RNAQYQKRIDDVKTK
-623 GVRVNEQIAAIE
+623 GVRVNEQISAIE
-635 AMRDKELSDFREE
+635 AEREKELADFREE
-648 YEAKRAM
+648 YESKRAM

-667 GSLQELDARLDI
+667 GSLQELDARIDI

-685 AELKEAEKTGASKL
+685 AELKEAEKTGADKL

-711 AYMEFGKVQ
+711 AYLEFGKVQ

-728 ELELSDQQIFL
+728 ELELSEQQIFL

-767 QYQYAVQALQQEIE
+767 QYQYAVQGLRQEID
-781 LLEKSL
+781 LLDNSL
-787 YLFSGDERLEMEK
+787 YLFSGNERLEMEK
-800 KIAQLRVQLSKETT
+800 RIAQLRVQLSKETT

-821 EKELKE
+821 EKEFKE
-827 RQKVEEAK
+827 RKKVEEAK
-835 KKLIQEAVNAIAEIG
+835 KKLIQEVANAIGEIG
-850 SSMFDRRIQE
+850 SSVFTRRIQD
-860 IEAEIDANQEAY
+860 IETEMDANQEAY
-872 DKKVEEID
+872 DKRIEEID

-917 LQTRQARFQKTIDI
+917 LQTRQARFQKTIDTT
-931 AQTIASTAQAIM
+931 QTIAATALAV
-943 TVYKQLGIFAGPMA
+943 TKALPNLVLA
-957 ALVAATGAI
+957 ALVGAMGAA

-993 GDAGKHEAVISGGK
+993 GDAGKHEAIVSGGK
-1007 AYITPDTPTLMPI
+1007 AYITPDVPTLMPI
-1020 PKGAEVLPDINDPE
+1020 PKGAEVLPDITSRE
-1034 FYSRFMDNSYWLT
+1034 FYDRFMDNSYWLT
-1047 HNKAGE
+1047 HNNAGE
-1053 RVQIVNHFDAEGII
+1053 PVNIINNFDAEGII
-1067 QASNKTNNDLKKEIR
+1067 QANNKTNGDLKKEIR

-1088 SKGQRRT
+1088 SKGQRRA
-1095 EYNSYKNSKL
+1095 EYNSYKNSKM

>member
-1 MANETKITTIVGK
+1 MANETKISTIVSK
-14 EAFSQLEKLD
+14 SAFDQLERLD
-24 DLIGKANDSYLIAAR
+24 ALINKASDSYLVAAK

-45 SFEPKNMSEL
+45 SFDPKNVSEL
-55 IEKNNQYMASLKEI
+55 IEKNNQYMSSLKEI

-82 KNKVIQEGVNEV
+82 KNKAIQDGVNEI
-94 MAQIKADQEAAR
+94 MAQIKADQEATR

-122 RELAATE
+122 KELAAAE
-129 KIRKQTSEDLSRAK
+129 RIRQQTAESLSRAK
-143 LAEERATMAASKAD
+143 LAEEKATILASKAD

-162 NVQLTSEQ
+162 NLRLTSDQ
-170 VENLIL
+170 VEELIL

-190 ILSQLKAYSKIQVGG
+190 ILSQLKAYSKNQVGG
-205 IDAVNPKVL
+205 VGAVDPKVL

-226 QDAKMGVYGRNVGN
+226 QDAKMGIYGRNVGN

-284 ARIRRENVELT
+284 ARIKRENVELT
-295 KSGQKAVPV
+295 QSGQKAVPV
-304 WRQVAG
+304 WKQVVG

-317 LLPVGVTLLTVYGDK
+317 LLSVGVTLLTVYGAK
-332 IFDFAANLFKSKD
+332 IFDFAADLLKSKD
-345 ASKAASDALEDLNST
+345 ASKAASDALKDLNST
-360 SGKFFDELKNSASTY
+360 SGDFFDELKNATSTY
-375 GQNVV
+375 GKNVT
-380 SIKKLQDEWN
+380 SIRTLQEEWN
-390 SLGDNLDKKK
+390 RLGDDLDKKK

-426 LVNNT
+426 LVTHT
-431 DAFLKALEQRA
+431 DDFLEALKQRA
-442 KYTAA
+442 KYAAA

-459 ELEAE
+459 ELEAK
-464 AEMRENNPNWWDKL
+464 AEIRKNNPTWLDKI
-478 NTTNP
+478 NP
-483 NKTIIATA
+483 NKTIIPTT
-491 SSMSALNGQ
+491 SSMSALSAQ
-500 LVLYNDSTITA
+500 MVLYNDTTTTA
-511 KDNAKKAA
+511 KANAEKAA
-519 DGIREQAKA
+519 EAILEQAKS

-535 YVKAMSD
+535 YVNAMSE
-542 AQKEENNI
+542 ALKEENKTLEDAGIDKYSNKEK
-550 LAKSGIS
+550 AKG
-557 KYLEEE
+557 EEE
-563 RIKREEERAKRE
+563 KAKRE
-575 AERRMKL
+575 AARRMKL

-597 MDEGFEKEIKT
+597 MDEGFEKEKAT
-608 RNAQYQKKIDDVKTK
+608 RNAQYQKRIDDVKTK

-635 AMRDKELSDFREE
+635 AEREKDLADFREE
-648 YEAKRAM
+648 YESKRAM
-655 IDAQNRISYAKK
+655 IDAQNRISYAQK

-679 LELQKA
+679 LELQKK
-685 AELKEAEKTGASKL
+685 AELKEAEKSGADKL
-699 AVEDKY
+699 TVENKY

-711 AYMEFGKVQ
+711 AYLEFGKAQ
-720 LSRQQSQN
+720 LSRQQSQD
-728 ELELSDQQIFL
+728 ELESSEQQISL

-753 IIKKEAYEKKKADL
+753 LIKKEAYEKKKADL
-767 QYQYAVQALQQEIE
+767 QYQYATQALQKEID
-781 LLEKSL
+781 LLESSL

-800 KIAQLRVQLSKETT
+800 KIAQLRVQLSKTTT

-821 EKELKE
+821 ERELKE

-835 KKLIQEAVNAIAEIG
+835 KKLVQEVSEAIGKIG
-850 SSMFDRRIQE
+850 SAIFERRIQNV
-860 IEAEIDANQEAY
+860 EAEIDANQEAY
-872 DKKVEEID
+872 DKQVEEIE

-885 DVITKEEAEARKRV
+885 DIITKEEAEARKRV
-899 AEEQSSA
+899 AEEQTSA

-917 LQTRQARFQKTIDI
+917 LQTRQARFQKTMDI
-931 AQTIASTAQAIM
+931 TQTIAATALAV
-943 TVYKQLGIFAGPMA
+943 TKALPNLVLA
-957 ALVAATGAI
+957 ALVGAMGAA
-966 QLATIIA
+966 QLAAIIA

-993 GDAGKHEAVISGGK
+993 GDAGKHEAIISGGK

-1020 PKGAEVLPDINDPE
+1020 PKGAEVLPDIYDPE

-1053 RVQIVNHFDAEGII
+1053 KVQIVNNFDAEGII
-1067 QASNKTNNDLKKEIR
+1067 QANNKTNDDLKREIR

-1088 SKGQRRT
+1088 SKGQRMA

>member
-1 MANETKITTIVGK
+1 MANETKISTIVSK
-14 EAFSQLEKLD
+14 SAFDQLERLD
-24 DLIGKANDSYLIAAR
+24 ALINKASDSYLVAAK

-45 SFEPKNMSEL
+45 SFDPKSVSEL
-55 IEKNNQYMASLKEI
+55 IEKNNQYMSSLKEI

-82 KNKVIQEGVNEV
+82 KNKAIQDGVNEI
-94 MAQIKADQEAAR
+94 MAQIKADQEATR

-122 RELAATE
+122 KELAAAE
-129 KIRKQTSEDLSRAK
+129 RIRQQTAESLSRAK
-143 LAEERATMAASKAD
+143 LAEEKATILASKAD

-162 NVQLTSEQ
+162 NLRLTSDQ
-170 VENLIL
+170 VEELIL

-190 ILSQLKAYSKIQVGG
+190 ILSQLKAYSKNQVGG
-205 IDAVNPKVL
+205 VGAVDPKVL

-226 QDAKMGVYGRNVGN
+226 QDAKMGIYGRNVGN

-284 ARIRRENVELT
+284 ARIKRENVELT
-295 KSGQKAVPV
+295 QSGQKAVPV
-304 WRQVAG
+304 WKQVVG

-317 LLPVGVTLLTVYGDK
+317 LLSVGVTLLTVYGAK
-332 IFDFAANLFKSKD
+332 IFDFAADLLKSKD
-345 ASKAASDALEDLNST
+345 ASKAASDALKDLNST
-360 SGKFFDELKNSASTY
+360 SGDFFDELKNATSTY
-375 GQNVV
+375 GKNVT
-380 SIKKLQDEWN
+380 SIRTLQEEWN
-390 SLGDNLDKKK
+390 RLGDDLDKKK

-426 LVNNT
+426 LVTHT
-431 DAFLKALEQRA
+431 DDFLEALKQRA
-442 KYTAA
+442 KYAAA

-459 ELEAE
+459 ELEAK
-464 AEMRENNPNWWDKL
+464 AEIRKNNPTWLDKI
-478 NTTNP
+478 NP
-483 NKTIIATA
+483 NKTIIPTT
-491 SSMSALNGQ
+491 SSMSALNAQ
-500 LVLYNDSTITA
+500 MVLYNDTTTTA
-511 KDNAKKAA
+511 KANAEKAA
-519 DGIREQAKA
+519 EGIMKQAKS

-535 YVKAMSD
+535 YVNAMSE
-542 AQKEENNI
+542 ALKEENKTLEDAGIDKYSNKEK
-550 LAKSGIS
+550 AKG
-557 KYLEEE
+557 EEE
-563 RIKREEERAKRE
+563 KAKRE
-575 AERRMKL
+575 AARRMKL

-597 MDEGFEKEIKT
+597 MDEGFEKEKAT
-608 RNAQYQKKIDDVKTK
+608 RNAQYQKRIDDVKTK

-635 AMRDKELSDFREE
+635 AEREKDLADFREE
-648 YEAKRAM
+648 YESKRAM
-655 IDAQNRISYAKK
+655 IDAQNRISYAQK

-679 LELQKA
+679 LELQKK
-685 AELKEAEKTGASKL
+685 AELKEAEKSGADKL
-699 AVEDKY
+699 TVENKY

-711 AYMEFGKVQ
+711 AYLEFGKAQ
-720 LSRQQSQN
+720 LSRQQSQD
-728 ELELSDQQIFL
+728 ELESSEQQISL

-753 IIKKEAYEKKKADL
+753 LIKKEAYEKKKADL
-767 QYQYAVQALQQEIE
+767 QYQYATQALQKEID
-781 LLEKSL
+781 LLESSL

-800 KIAQLRVQLSKETT
+800 KIAQLRVQLSKTTT

-821 EKELKE
+821 ERELKE

-835 KKLIQEAVNAIAEIG
+835 KKLVQEVSEAIGKIG
-850 SSMFDRRIQE
+850 SAIFERRIQNV
-860 IEAEIDANQEAY
+860 EAEIDANQEAY
-872 DKKVEEID
+872 DKQVEEIE

-885 DVITKEEAEARKRV
+885 DIITKEEAEARKRV
-899 AEEQSSA
+899 AEEQTSA

-917 LQTRQARFQKTIDI
+917 LQTRQARFQKTMDI
-931 AQTIASTAQAIM
+931 TQTIAATALAV
-943 TVYKQLGIFAGPMA
+943 TKALPNLVLA
-957 ALVAATGAI
+957 ALVGAMGAA
-966 QLATIIA
+966 QLAAIIA

-993 GDAGKHEAVISGGK
+993 GDAGKHEAIISGGK

-1020 PKGAEVLPDINDPE
+1020 PKGAEVLPDIYDPE

-1053 RVQIVNHFDAEGII
+1053 KVQIVNNFDAEGII
-1067 QASNKTNNDLKKEIR
+1067 QANNKTNDDLKREIR

-1088 SKGQRRT
+1088 SKGQRMA

>member
-1 MANETKITTIVGK
+1 MANETKISTIVSK
-14 EAFSQLEKLD
+14 SAFDQLERLD
-24 DLIGKANDSYLIAAR
+24 ALINKASDSYLVAAK

-45 SFEPKNMSEL
+45 SFDPKSVSEL
-55 IEKNNQYMASLKEI
+55 IEKNNQYMSSLKEI

-82 KNKVIQEGVNEV
+82 KNKAIQDGVNEI
-94 MAQIKADQEAAR
+94 MAQIKADQEATR

-122 RELAATE
+122 KELAAAE
-129 KIRKQTSEDLSRAK
+129 RIRQQTAESLSRAK
-143 LAEERATMAASKAD
+143 LAEEKATILASKAD

-162 NVQLTSEQ
+162 NLRLTSDQ
-170 VENLIL
+170 VEELIL

-190 ILSQLKAYSKIQVGG
+190 ILSQLKAYSKTQVGG
-205 IDAVNPKVL
+205 VGAVDPKVL

-226 QDAKMGVYGRNVGN
+226 QDAKMGIYGRNVGN

-284 ARIRRENVELT
+284 ARIKRENVELT
-295 KSGQKAVPV
+295 QSGQKAVPV
-304 WRQVAG
+304 WRQVVG

-317 LLPVGVTLLTVYGDK
+317 LLSVGVTLLTVYGAK
-332 IFDFAANLFKSKD
+332 IFDFAADLLKSKD

-360 SGKFFDELKNSASTY
+360 SGDFFDELKNATSTY
-375 GQNVV
+375 GKNVT
-380 SIKKLQDEWN
+380 SIRTLQEEWN
-390 SLGDNLDKKK
+390 RLGDDLDKKK

-426 LVNNT
+426 LVTHT
-431 DAFLKALEQRA
+431 DDFLEALKQRA
-442 KYTAA
+442 KYAAA

-459 ELEAE
+459 ELEAK
-464 AEMRENNPNWWDKL
+464 AEIRKNNPTWLDKI
-478 NTTNP
+478 NP
-483 NKTIIATA
+483 NKTIIPTT
-491 SSMSALNGQ
+491 SSMSALNAQ
-500 LVLYNDSTITA
+500 MVLYNDTTTTA
-511 KDNAKKAA
+511 KANAEKAA
-519 DGIREQAKA
+519 EGIMKQAKS

-535 YVKAMSD
+535 YVNAMSE
-542 AQKEENNI
+542 ALKEENKTLEDAGIDKYSNKEK
-550 LAKSGIS
+550 AKG
-557 KYLEEE
+557 EEE
-563 RIKREEERAKRE
+563 KAKRE
-575 AERRMKL
+575 AARRMKL

-597 MDEGFEKEIKT
+597 MDEGFEKEKAT
-608 RNAQYQKKIDDVKTK
+608 RNAQYQKRIDDVKTK

-635 AMRDKELSDFREE
+635 AEREKDLADFREE
-648 YEAKRAM
+648 YESKRAM
-655 IDAQNRISYAKK
+655 IDAQNRISYAQK

-679 LELQKA
+679 LELQKK
-685 AELKEAEKTGASKL
+685 AELKEAKKSGADRL
-699 AVEDKY
+699 AVENKY

-711 AYMEFGKVQ
+711 AYLEFGKVQ

-728 ELELSDQQIFL
+728 ELESSEQQIFL

-753 IIKKEAYEKKKADL
+753 LIKKEAYEKKKADL
-767 QYQYAVQALQQEIE
+767 QYQYATQALQKEID
-781 LLEKSL
+781 LLESSL

-800 KIAQLRVQLSKETT
+800 KIAQLRVQLSKTTT

-821 EKELKE
+821 ERELKE

-835 KKLIQEAVNAIAEIG
+835 KKLVQEVSEAIGKIG
-850 SSMFDRRIQE
+850 SAIFERRIQN

-872 DKKVEEID
+872 DKQVEEIE

-885 DVITKEEAEARKRV
+885 DIITKEEAEARKRV
-899 AEEQSSA
+899 AEEQSSL

-993 GDAGKHEAVISGGK
+993 GDAGKHEAIISGGK
-1007 AYITPDTPTLMPI
+1007 AYITPDIPTLMPI
-1020 PKGAEVLPDINDPE
+1020 PKGAEVLPDIYDPE

-1053 RVQIVNHFDAEGII
+1053 RVQIVNNFDAEGII
-1067 QASNKTNNDLKKEIR
+1067 QANNKTNNDLKKEIR

-1088 SKGQRRT
+1088 SKGQRMA

>member
-14 EAFSQLEKLD
+14 EAFNQLEKLD
-24 DLIGKANDSYLIAAR
+24 TLIGKANDSYLIAAR

-69 QKAETEINRLRQE
+69 QKAETEINKLRQE

-94 MAQIKADQEAAR
+94 MAQIKADQEATR

-122 RELAATE
+122 KELAATE
-129 KIRKQTSEDLSRAK
+129 KIRKQTTEDLSRAK

-162 NVQLTSEQ
+162 NVQLTSDQ

-190 ILSQLKAYSKIQVGG
+190 ILSQLKAYSKTQAGG
-205 IDAVNPKVL
+205 VDAVNPKVI

-264 SMQTGLLAISNN
+264 SMNTGLLAISNN

-317 LLPVGVTLLTVYGDK
+317 LLSVGVTLLTVYGSE
-332 IFDFAANLFKSKD
+332 IFDFAANLLKSKD
-345 ASKAASDALEDLNST
+345 ASKAASDALEDLTST

-380 SIKKLQDEWN
+380 SIKKLQEEWN
-390 SLGDNLDKKK
+390 SLGDDFDKKK

-406 ESEFKKLDV
+406 EAEFKKLDV
-415 SITNVNEAENF
+415 SITNVNEAENL
-426 LVNNT
+426 LVENT
-431 DAFLKALEQRA
+431 DAFIQALKERALA
-442 KYTAA
+442 TAGE
-447 SKLAA
+447 KLATEQYSQMIIKRVEA
-452 EKYAEAL
+452 ENKQKEADEARKNSEIAL
-459 ELEAE
+459 YQNLQDTRYGEMKSRDQLVEQHAKSIETEANNLNAEAE
-464 AEMRENNPNWWDKL
+464 A
-478 NTTNP
+478 
-483 NKTIIATA
+483 
-491 SSMSALNGQ
+491 
-500 LVLYNDSTITA
+500 Y
-511 KDNAKKAA
+511 KAA
-519 DGIREQAKA
+519 GDAYLDYSLKQNEAARTTLQNAAIEEATNAEKLKKQKEQA
-528 AKTAADI
+528 
-535 YVKAMSD
+535 
-542 AQKEENNI
+542 E
-550 LAKSGIS
+550 
-557 KYLEEE
+557 
-563 RIKREEERAKRE
+563 RE
-575 AERRMKL
+575 AKQRQKL

-597 MDEGFEKEIKT
+597 MDEGFEKEIET
-608 RNAQYQKKIDDVKTK
+608 RNAQYQKRIDDVKTK
-623 GVRVNEQIAAIE
+623 GVRVNEQISAIE
-635 AMRDKELSDFREE
+635 AEREKELADFREE
-648 YEAKRAM
+648 YESKRAM

-667 GSLQELDARLDI
+667 GSLQELDARIDI

-685 AELKEAEKTGASKL
+685 AELKEAEKTGADKL

-711 AYMEFGKVQ
+711 AYLEFGKVQ

-728 ELELSDQQIFL
+728 ELELSEQQIFL

-767 QYQYAVQALQQEIE
+767 QYQYAVQALRQEID
-781 LLEKSL
+781 LLENSL
-787 YLFSGDERLEMEK
+787 YLFSGNERLEMEK
-800 KIAQLRVQLSKETT
+800 RIAQLRVQLSKETT

-827 RQKVEEAK
+827 REKVEEAK
-835 KKLIQEAVNAIAEIG
+835 KKLIQEVANAIGEIG
-850 SSMFDRRIQE
+850 SSVFTRRIQD
-860 IEAEIDANQEAY
+860 IETEMDANQEAY
-872 DKKVEEID
+872 DKRIEEID

-917 LQTRQARFQKTIDI
+917 LQTRQARFQKTIDTT
-931 AQTIASTAQAIM
+931 QTIAATALAV
-943 TVYKQLGIFAGPMA
+943 TKALPNLVLA
-957 ALVAATGAI
+957 ALVGAMGAA

-993 GDAGKHEAVISGGK
+993 GDAGKHEAIISGGK
-1007 AYITPDTPTLMPI
+1007 TYITPDTPTLMPI
-1020 PKGAEVLPDINDPE
+1020 PKGAEVLPDIHDPE

-1053 RVQIVNHFDAEGII
+1053 RVQIVNNFDAEGII
-1067 QASNKTNNDLKKEIR
+1067 QANNKTNGDLKKEIR

-1088 SKGQRRT
+1088 SKGQRRA
-1095 EYNSYKNSKL
+1095 EYNSYKNSKM

>member
-115 KEQSKVS
+115 KEQSEVS

-129 KIRKQTSEDLSRAK
+129 KIRKKTSEDLSRAK

-162 NVQLTSEQ
+162 NVQLTSDQ

-190 ILSQLKAYSKIQVGG
+190 ILSQLKAYSRTQVGG

-284 ARIRRENVELT
+284 ARIRRGNVELT

-317 LLPVGVTLLTVYGDK
+317 LLSVGVTLLTVYGDK

-464 AEMRENNPNWWDKL
+464 AEMRENNPTWLDKL

-511 KDNAKKAA
+511 KDNAEKAA
-519 DGIREQAKA
+519 EGIRGQAKA
-528 AKTAADI
+528 AKTAASI
-535 YVKAMSD
+535 YINAMSE
-542 AQKEENNI
+542 ALKEENKT
-550 LAKSGIS
+550 LEDAGID
-557 KYLEEE
+557 KYSDKEKA
-563 RIKREEERAKRE
+563 KREE
-575 AERRMKL
+575 ERRMKL

-753 IIKKEAYEKKKADL
+753 IIKKEAYEKKKANL
-767 QYQYAVQALQQEIE
+767 QYQYAVQALQQEID

-931 AQTIASTAQAIM
+931 TQTIAATALAV
-943 TVYKQLGIFAGPMA
+943 TKALPNLVLA
-957 ALVAATGAI
+957 ALVGAMGAA

>member
-1 MANETKITTIVGK
+1 MANETKISTIVSK
-14 EAFSQLEKLD
+14 SAFDQLQKLD
-24 DLIGKANDSYLIAAR
+24 TLIGKANNSYLIAAG

-82 KNKVIQEGVNEV
+82 KNKVMQEGVNEV

-106 IAKEKAKLE
+106 IAAEKAKLE

-122 RELAATE
+122 KELATAE
-129 KIRKQTSEDLSRAK
+129 KVRKQTTEELSRAK
-143 LAEERATMAASKAD
+143 LAEERATMATSKAD

-162 NVQLTSEQ
+162 NVQLTSDQ

-190 ILSQLKAYSKIQVGG
+190 ILSQLKAYSKTQTGG
-205 IDAVNPKVL
+205 VDAVNPKVL

-226 QDAKMGVYGRNVGN
+226 QDAKMGMYGRNVGN

-264 SMQTGLLAISNN
+264 SMNTGLLAISNN

-284 ARIRRENVELT
+284 ARIKRENVELT

-304 WRQVAG
+304 WKQVAG

-317 LLPVGVTLLTVYGDK
+317 LLSVGVTLLTVYGSD
-332 IFDFAANLFKSKD
+332 IFDFTAKLFKSGD
-345 ASKAASDALEDLNST
+345 ASKAAADALEDLTST
-360 SGKFFDELKNSASTY
+360 SGDFFEELKNSAATY

-390 SLGDNLDKKK
+390 SLGDDLDKKK

-415 SITNVNEAENF
+415 SIKNVNEAENL
-426 LVNNT
+426 LVENT
-431 DAFLKALEQRA
+431 DAFIQALKERALA
-442 KYTAA
+442 TAGE
-447 SKLAA
+447 KLATEQYSQMIIKRVEAENKQKEADEARKNSEIALYQNLQDTRYGEMKSRDQLVEQHAKSIETEAENLNAEADAYKTAGDAYLDYSLKQNEAARNTLQNAGIEEATNA
-452 EKYAEAL
+452 EKL
-459 ELEAE
+459 
-464 AEMRENNPNWWDKL
+464 
-478 NTTNP
+478 
-483 NKTIIATA
+483 
-491 SSMSALNGQ
+491 
-500 LVLYNDSTITA
+500 
-511 KDNAKKAA
+511 KK
-519 DGIREQAKA
+519 
-528 AKTAADI
+528 
-535 YVKAMSD
+535 
-542 AQKEENNI
+542 QKE
-550 LAKSGIS
+550 LAD
-557 KYLEEE
+557 
-563 RIKREEERAKRE
+563 RE
-575 AERRMKL
+575 AKQRQKL

-597 MDEGFEKEIKT
+597 MDEGYEKEVET
-608 RNAQYQKKIDDVKTK
+608 RNAQYQKRIDDVKTK

-635 AMRDKELSDFREE
+635 AEREKELADFREE

-655 IDAQNRISYAKK
+655 IDAQNRISYARK
-667 GSLQELDARLDI
+667 GSMEELDARIEI
-679 LELQKA
+679 LELQKT
-685 AELKEAEKTGASKL
+685 AELKEAEKTGADKL
-699 AVEDKY
+699 AIEDKY
-705 LKLIED
+705 LKLIEN
-711 AYMEFGKVQ
+711 AYLDFGKTQ
-720 LSRQQSQN
+720 FSRQQSQD
-728 ELELSDQQIFL
+728 ELELSTRQITL

-745 LEQQYSKG
+745 LEQQYAKG

-767 QYQYAVQALQQEIE
+767 QYQYAAESLRREIDV
-781 LLEKSL
+781 LENSL
-787 YLFSGDERLEMEK
+787 YLFSGDERLDMEK
-800 KIAQLRVQLSKETT
+800 RIAKLRVQLSKETT
-814 DKINADA
+814 DKVIDDA
-821 EKELKE
+821 KRELKAREEVE
-827 RQKVEEAK
+827 RAK
-835 KKLIQEAVNAIAEIG
+835 EKLIQEVERAIGEIG
-850 SSMFDRRIQE
+850 SSMFDRRIQN
-860 IEAEIDANQEAY
+860 IEAEIDANQDAY
-872 DKKVEEID
+872 DKQIKEID
-880 ALAEK
+880 ALADK
-885 DVITKEEAEARKRV
+885 DVITTEEAEARKRV
-899 AEEQSSA
+899 AEEQTSA

-917 LQTRQARFQKTIDI
+917 LQTRQAKFQKAMDI
-931 AQTIASTAQAIM
+931 AQTIAATSLAVTKALPNL
-943 TVYKQLGIFAGPMA
+943 VLA
-957 ALVAATGAI
+957 ALVGAMGAA

-993 GDAGKHEAVISGGK
+993 GDAGKHEAIISGGK

-1020 PKGAEVLPDINDPE
+1020 PKGAEVLPDIHDPE

-1053 RVQIVNHFDAEGII
+1053 PVQIVNNFDAEGII
-1067 QASNKTNNDLKKEIR
+1067 QANNKTNNDLKKEIR

-1088 SKGQRRT
+1088 SKGQQRS
-1095 EYNSYKNSKL
+1095 EYNSFMNSKL

>member
-1 MANETKITTIVGK
+1 MANETKISTIVSK
-14 EAFSQLEKLD
+14 SAFDQLERLD
-24 DLIGKANDSYLIAAR
+24 ALINKASDSYLVAAK

-45 SFEPKNMSEL
+45 SFDPKSVSEL
-55 IEKNNQYMASLKEI
+55 IEKNNQYMSSLKEI

-82 KNKVIQEGVNEV
+82 KNKAIQDGVNEI
-94 MAQIKADQEAAR
+94 MAQIKADQEATR

-122 RELAATE
+122 KELAAAE
-129 KIRKQTSEDLSRAK
+129 RIRQQTAESISRAK
-143 LAEERATMAASKAD
+143 LAEEKATILASKAD

-162 NVQLTSEQ
+162 NLRLTSDQ
-170 VENLIL
+170 VEELIL

-190 ILSQLKAYSKIQVGG
+190 ILSQLKAYSKNQVGG
-205 IDAVNPKVL
+205 VGAVDPKVL

-226 QDAKMGVYGRNVGN
+226 QDAKMGIYGRNVGN

-284 ARIRRENVELT
+284 ARIKRENVELT
-295 KSGQKAVPV
+295 QSGQKAVPV
-304 WRQVAG
+304 WKQVVG

-317 LLPVGVTLLTVYGDK
+317 LLSVGVTLLTVYGAK
-332 IFDFAANLFKSKD
+332 IFDFAADLLKSKD
-345 ASKAASDALEDLNST
+345 ASKAASDALKDLNST
-360 SGKFFDELKNSASTY
+360 SGDFFDELKNATSTY
-375 GQNVV
+375 GKNVT
-380 SIKKLQDEWN
+380 SIRTLQEEWN
-390 SLGDNLDKKK
+390 RLGDDLDKKK

-426 LVNNT
+426 LVTHT
-431 DAFLKALEQRA
+431 DDFLEALKQRA
-442 KYTAA
+442 KYAAA

-459 ELEAE
+459 ELEAK
-464 AEMRENNPNWWDKL
+464 AEIRKNNPTWLDKI
-478 NTTNP
+478 NP
-483 NKTIIATA
+483 NKTIIPTT
-491 SSMSALNGQ
+491 SSMSALSAQ
-500 LVLYNDSTITA
+500 MVLYNDTTTTA
-511 KDNAKKAA
+511 KANAEKAA
-519 DGIREQAKA
+519 EAILEQAKS

-535 YVKAMSD
+535 YVNAMSE
-542 AQKEENNI
+542 ALKEENKTLEDAGIDKYSNKEK
-550 LAKSGIS
+550 AKG
-557 KYLEEE
+557 EEE
-563 RIKREEERAKRE
+563 KAKRE
-575 AERRMKL
+575 AARRMKL

-597 MDEGFEKEIKT
+597 MDEGFEKEKAT
-608 RNAQYQKKIDDVKTK
+608 RNAQYQKRIDDVKTK

-635 AMRDKELSDFREE
+635 AEREKDLADFREE
-648 YEAKRAM
+648 YESKRAM
-655 IDAQNRISYAKK
+655 IDAQNRISYAQK

-679 LELQKA
+679 LELQKK
-685 AELKEAEKTGASKL
+685 AELKEAEKSGADKL
-699 AVEDKY
+699 TVENKY

-711 AYMEFGKVQ
+711 AYLEFGKAQ
-720 LSRQQSQN
+720 LSRQQSQD
-728 ELELSDQQIFL
+728 ELESSEQQISL

-753 IIKKEAYEKKKADL
+753 LIKKEAYEKKKADL
-767 QYQYAVQALQQEIE
+767 QYQYATQALQKEID
-781 LLEKSL
+781 LLESSL

-800 KIAQLRVQLSKETT
+800 KIAQLRVQLSKTTT

-821 EKELKE
+821 ERELKE

-835 KKLIQEAVNAIAEIG
+835 KKLVQEVSEAIGKIG
-850 SSMFDRRIQE
+850 SAIFERRIQNV
-860 IEAEIDANQEAY
+860 EAEIDANQEAY
-872 DKKVEEID
+872 DKQVEEIE

-885 DVITKEEAEARKRV
+885 DIITKEEAEARKRV
-899 AEEQSSA
+899 AEEQTSA

-917 LQTRQARFQKTIDI
+917 LQTRQARFQKTMDI
-931 AQTIASTAQAIM
+931 TQTIAATALAV
-943 TVYKQLGIFAGPMA
+943 TKALPNLVLA
-957 ALVAATGAI
+957 ALVGAMGAA
-966 QLATIIA
+966 QLAAIIA

-993 GDAGKHEAVISGGK
+993 GDAGKHEAIISGGK

-1020 PKGAEVLPDINDPE
+1020 PKGAEVLPDIYDPE

-1053 RVQIVNHFDAEGII
+1053 KVQIVNNFDAEGII
-1067 QASNKTNNDLKKEIR
+1067 QANNKTNDDLKREIR

-1088 SKGQRRT
+1088 SKGQRMA

>member
-1 MANETKITTIVGK
+1 MANETKISTIVSK
-14 EAFSQLEKLD
+14 SAFDQLERLD
-24 DLIGKANDSYLIAAR
+24 ALINKASDSYLVAAK

-45 SFEPKNMSEL
+45 SFDPKSVSEL
-55 IEKNNQYMASLKEI
+55 IEKNNQYMSSLKEI

-82 KNKVIQEGVNEV
+82 KNKAIQDGVNEI

-122 RELAATE
+122 KELAAAE
-129 KIRKQTSEDLSRAK
+129 RIRQQAAESLSRAK
-143 LAEERATMAASKAD
+143 LAEEKATISASKAD

-162 NVQLTSEQ
+162 NLRLTSDQ
-170 VENLIL
+170 VEELIL
-176 KLDTANLSYKEQAR
+176 KLDTANLSYKEQAS
-190 ILSQLKAYSKIQVGG
+190 ILSQLKAYSKTQVGG
-205 IDAVNPKVL
+205 VGAVDPKVL

-226 QDAKMGVYGRNVGN
+226 QDAKMGIYGRNVGN

-284 ARIRRENVELT
+284 ARIKRENVELT
-295 KSGQKAVPV
+295 QSGQKAVPV
-304 WRQVAG
+304 WRQVVG

-317 LLPVGVTLLTVYGDK
+317 LLSVGVTLLTVYGAK
-332 IFDFAANLFKSKD
+332 IFDFAADLLKSKD

-360 SGKFFDELKNSASTY
+360 SGDFFDELKNATSTY
-375 GQNVV
+375 GKNVT
-380 SIKKLQDEWN
+380 SIRTLQEEWN
-390 SLGDNLDKKK
+390 RLGDDLDKKK

-426 LVNNT
+426 LVTHT
-431 DAFLKALEQRA
+431 DDFLEALKQRA
-442 KYTAA
+442 KYAAA

-459 ELEAE
+459 ELEAK
-464 AEMRENNPNWWDKL
+464 AEIRKNNPTWLDKI
-478 NTTNP
+478 NP
-483 NKTIIATA
+483 NKTIIPTT
-491 SSMSALNGQ
+491 SSMSALNAQ
-500 LVLYNDSTITA
+500 MVLYNDTTTTA
-511 KDNAKKAA
+511 KANAEKAA
-519 DGIREQAKA
+519 EGIMEQAKS

-535 YVKAMSD
+535 YVNAMSE
-542 AQKEENNI
+542 ALKEENKTLEDAGIDKYSNKEK
-550 LAKSGIS
+550 AKG
-557 KYLEEE
+557 EEE
-563 RIKREEERAKRE
+563 KAKRE
-575 AERRMKL
+575 AARRMKL

-597 MDEGFEKEIKT
+597 MDEGFEKEKAT
-608 RNAQYQKKIDDVKTK
+608 RNAQYQKRIDDVKTK

-635 AMRDKELSDFREE
+635 AEREKDLADFREE
-648 YEAKRAM
+648 YESKRAM
-655 IDAQNRISYAKK
+655 IDAQNRISYAQK

-679 LELQKA
+679 LELQKK
-685 AELKEAEKTGASKL
+685 AELKEAEKSGADKL
-699 AVEDKY
+699 TVENKY

-711 AYMEFGKVQ
+711 AYLEFGKAQ
-720 LSRQQSQN
+720 LSRQQSQD
-728 ELELSDQQIFL
+728 ELESSEQQISL

-753 IIKKEAYEKKKADL
+753 LIKKEAYEKKKADL
-767 QYQYAVQALQQEIE
+767 QYQYATQALQKEID
-781 LLEKSL
+781 LLESSL

-800 KIAQLRVQLSKETT
+800 KIAQLRVQLSKTTT

-821 EKELKE
+821 ERELKE

-835 KKLIQEAVNAIAEIG
+835 KKLVQEVSEAIGKIG
-850 SSMFDRRIQE
+850 SAIFERRIQNV
-860 IEAEIDANQEAY
+860 EAEIDANQEAY
-872 DKKVEEID
+872 DKQVEEIE

-885 DVITKEEAEARKRV
+885 DIITKEEAEARKRV
-899 AEEQSSA
+899 AEEQTSA

-917 LQTRQARFQKTIDI
+917 LQTRQARFQKTMDI
-931 AQTIASTAQAIM
+931 TQTIAATALAV
-943 TVYKQLGIFAGPMA
+943 TKALPNLVLA
-957 ALVAATGAI
+957 ALVGAMGAA
-966 QLATIIA
+966 QLAAIIA

-993 GDAGKHEAVISGGK
+993 GDAGKHEAIISGGK

-1020 PKGAEVLPDINDPE
+1020 PKGAEVLPDIYDPE

-1053 RVQIVNHFDAEGII
+1053 KVQIVNNFDAEGII
-1067 QASNKTNNDLKKEIR
+1067 QANNKTNDDLKREIR

-1088 SKGQRRT
+1088 SKGQRMA

>member
-14 EAFSQLEKLD
+14 EAFRQLEKLD

-129 KIRKQTSEDLSRAK
+129 KIRKKTSEDLSRAK

-162 NVQLTSEQ
+162 NVQLTSDQ

-190 ILSQLKAYSKIQVGG
+190 ILSQLKAYSRTQVGG

-317 LLPVGVTLLTVYGDK
+317 LLSVGVTLLTVYGDK

-415 SITNVNEAENF
+415 SISNVNEAENF

-464 AEMRENNPNWWDKL
+464 AEIRKNNPTWLDKL

-511 KDNAKKAA
+511 KDNAEKAA
-519 DGIREQAKA
+519 EGIRGQAKA
-528 AKTAADI
+528 AKTAASI
-535 YVKAMSD
+535 YINAMSE
-542 AQKEENNI
+542 ALKEEN
-550 LAKSGIS
+550 KT
-557 KYLEEE
+557 LEEAGIDKYSDKE
-563 RIKREEERAKRE
+563 KAKREEERAKRE

-597 MDEGFEKEIKT
+597 MDEGFEKEIET
-608 RNAQYQKKIDDVKTK
+608 RYAQYQKRIDDVKTK

>member
-162 NVQLTSEQ
+162 NVQLTSDQ

-190 ILSQLKAYSKIQVGG
+190 ILSQLKAYSRTQVGG

-317 LLPVGVTLLTVYGDK
+317 LLSVGVTLLTVYGDK

-478 NTTNP
+478 NP
-483 NKTIIATA
+483 HKILDPTA
-491 SSMSALNGQ
+491 ASMAALTGQFVFFNESSEKAG
-500 LVLYNDSTITA
+500 
-511 KDNAKKAA
+511 DNAKKAA

-590 QEARIKL
+590 QEALIKL
-597 MDEGFEKEIKT
+597 KDEGFKKEMAT
-608 RNAQYQKKIDDVKTK
+608 RYAQYQKRIDDVKTK

-800 KIAQLRVQLSKETT
+800 RIAQLRVQLSKETT
-814 DKINADA
+814 DKLNEDA
-821 EKELKE
+821 QKELAE
-827 RQKVEEAK
+827 RKKVEEAK

-931 AQTIASTAQAIM
+931 TQTIAATALAV
-943 TVYKQLGIFAGPMA
+943 TKALPNLVLA
-957 ALVAATGAI
+957 ALVGAMGAA

>member
-129 KIRKQTSEDLSRAK
+129 KIRKKTSEDLSRAK

-162 NVQLTSEQ
+162 NVQLTSDQ

-190 ILSQLKAYSKIQVGG
+190 ILSQLKAYSRTQVGG

-317 LLPVGVTLLTVYGDK
+317 LLSVGVTLLTVYGDK

-478 NTTNP
+478 NP
-483 NKTIIATA
+483 HKILDPTA
-491 SSMSALNGQ
+491 ASMAALTGQFVFFNESSEKAG
-500 LVLYNDSTITA
+500 
-511 KDNAKKAA
+511 DNAKKAA

-597 MDEGFEKEIKT
+597 MDEGFKKEMAT
-608 RNAQYQKKIDDVKTK
+608 RYAQYQKRIDDVKTK

-685 AELKEAEKTGASKL
+685 AELKEAEKTGADKL
-699 AVEDKY
+699 AIEDKY
-705 LKLIED
+705 LKLVED
-711 AYMEFGKVQ
+711 AYLEFGKVQ
-720 LSRQQSQN
+720 LSHQQSQN

-753 IIKKEAYEKKKADL
+753 IIKKDAYEKKKADL
-767 QYQYAVQALQQEIE
+767 QYQYAVQALQQEID
-781 LLEKSL
+781 LLENSL

-835 KKLIQEAVNAIAEIG
+835 KKLIQEVANAIGEIG
-850 SSMFDRRIQE
+850 SSVFDRRIQD
-860 IEAEIDANQEAY
+860 IEAEIEANQEAY
-872 DKKVEEID
+872 DKRIEEIES
-880 ALAEK
+880 AAKQEI
-885 DVITKEEAEARKRV
+885 ITKEEAEAQKRT
-899 AEEQSSA
+899 AEEQTST

-917 LQTRQARFQKTIDI
+917 LQTRQARFQKAIDI

-957 ALVAATGAI
+957 ALIAATGAI

-1067 QASNKTNNDLKKEIR
+1067 QANNKTNNDLKNEIR

-1088 SKGQRRT
+1088 SKGQRRA

>member
-1 MANETKITTIVGK
+1 MANETKISTIVSK
-14 EAFSQLEKLD
+14 SAFDQLEKLD
-24 DLIGKANDSYLIAAR
+24 TLIGKANDSYLIAAR

-115 KEQSKVS
+115 KEQLKVS
-122 RELAATE
+122 KELAASE
-129 KIRKQTSEDLSRAK
+129 KVRKQTMEDLSRAK
-143 LAEERATMAASKAD
+143 LAEERATVAASKAD

-162 NVQLTSEQ
+162 NVQLTSDQ

-190 ILSQLKAYSKIQVGG
+190 ILSQLKAYSKTQIGG

-226 QDAKMGVYGRNVGN
+226 QDAKMGIYGRNVGN

-317 LLPVGVTLLTVYGDK
+317 LLSVGVTLLTVYGDK

-478 NTTNP
+478 NP
-483 NKTIIATA
+483 HKILDPTA
-491 SSMSALNGQ
+491 ASMAALTGQFVFFNESSEKAG
-500 LVLYNDSTITA
+500 
-511 KDNAKKAA
+511 DNAKKAA

-597 MDEGFEKEIKT
+597 MDEGFKKEMAT
-608 RNAQYQKKIDDVKTK
+608 RYAQYQKRIDDVKTK

-685 AELKEAEKTGASKL
+685 AELKEAEKTGADKL
-699 AVEDKY
+699 AIEDKY
-705 LKLIED
+705 LKLVED
-711 AYMEFGKVQ
+711 AYLEFGKVQ
-720 LSRQQSQN
+720 LSHQQSQN

-753 IIKKEAYEKKKADL
+753 IIKKDAYEKKKADL
-767 QYQYAVQALQQEIE
+767 QYQYAVQALQQEID
-781 LLEKSL
+781 LLENSL

-835 KKLIQEAVNAIAEIG
+835 KKLIQEVANAIGEIG
-850 SSMFDRRIQE
+850 SSVFDRRIQD
-860 IEAEIDANQEAY
+860 IEAEIEANQEAY
-872 DKKVEEID
+872 DKRIDEIES
-880 ALAEK
+880 LAEK

-931 AQTIASTAQAIM
+931 AQTIAATALAV
-943 TVYKQLGIFAGPMA
+943 TKALPNLVLA
-957 ALVAATGAI
+957 ALVGAMGSA

-1067 QASNKTNNDLKKEIR
+1067 QANNKTNNDLKNEIR

-1088 SKGQRRT
+1088 SKGQRRA

>member
-115 KEQSKVS
+115 KEQSEVS

-129 KIRKQTSEDLSRAK
+129 KIRKKTSEDLSRAK

-162 NVQLTSEQ
+162 NVQLTSDQ

-190 ILSQLKAYSKIQVGG
+190 ILSQLKAYSRTQVGG

-253 QLSREM
+253 QLSLEM

-284 ARIRRENVELT
+284 ARIRRGNVELT

-317 LLPVGVTLLTVYGDK
+317 LLSVGVTLLTVYGDK

-464 AEMRENNPNWWDKL
+464 AEMRENNPTWLDKL

-511 KDNAKKAA
+511 KDNAEKAA
-519 DGIREQAKA
+519 EGIRGQAKA
-528 AKTAADI
+528 AKTAASI
-535 YVKAMSD
+535 YINAMSE
-542 AQKEENNI
+542 ALKEENKT
-550 LAKSGIS
+550 LEDAGID
-557 KYLEEE
+557 KYSDKEKA
-563 RIKREEERAKRE
+563 KREEERAKRE

-753 IIKKEAYEKKKADL
+753 IIKKEAYEKKKANL
-767 QYQYAVQALQQEIE
+767 QYQYAVQALQQEID

-931 AQTIASTAQAIM
+931 TQTIAATALAV
-943 TVYKQLGIFAGPMA
+943 TKALPNLVLA
-957 ALVAATGAI
+957 ALVGAMGAA

>member
-129 KIRKQTSEDLSRAK
+129 KIRKKTSEDLSRAK

-162 NVQLTSEQ
+162 NVQLTSDQ

-190 ILSQLKAYSKIQVGG
+190 ILSQLKAYSRTQVGG

-317 LLPVGVTLLTVYGDK
+317 LLSVGVTLLTVYGDK

-452 EKYAEAL
+452 EKYAEVL

-464 AEMRENNPNWWDKL
+464 AEIRKNNPTWLDKL

-511 KDNAKKAA
+511 KDNAEKAA
-519 DGIREQAKA
+519 EGIRGQAKA
-528 AKTAADI
+528 AKTAASI
-535 YVKAMSD
+535 YINAMSE
-542 AQKEENNI
+542 ALKEEN
-550 LAKSGIS
+550 KT
-557 KYLEEE
+557 LEEAGIDKYSDKE
-563 RIKREEERAKRE
+563 KAKREEERAKRE

-597 MDEGFEKEIKT
+597 MDEGFEKEIET

-767 QYQYAVQALQQEIE
+767 QYQYAVQALQQEID

-885 DVITKEEAEARKRV
+885 DVVTKEEAEARKRV

-931 AQTIASTAQAIM
+931 TQTIAATALAV
-943 TVYKQLGIFAGPMA
+943 TKALPNLVLA
-957 ALVAATGAI
+957 ALVGAMGAA

>member
-129 KIRKQTSEDLSRAK
+129 KIRKKTSEDLSRAK

-162 NVQLTSEQ
+162 NVQLTSDQ

-190 ILSQLKAYSKIQVGG
+190 ILSQLKAYSKTQVGG

-240 YASHWDGLGNAIN
+240 YASHWDGLGKAIN

-317 LLPVGVTLLTVYGDK
+317 LLSVGVTLLTVYGDK

-406 ESEFKKLDV
+406 EAEFKKLDV
-415 SITNVNEAENF
+415 SISNVNEAENF

-478 NTTNP
+478 NP
-483 NKTIIATA
+483 HKILDPTA
-491 SSMSALNGQ
+491 ASMAALTGQFVFFNESSEKAG
-500 LVLYNDSTITA
+500 
-511 KDNAKKAA
+511 DNAKKAA

-597 MDEGFEKEIKT
+597 MDEGFKKEMAT

-623 GVRVNEQIAAIE
+623 GIRVNEQIAAIE

-767 QYQYAVQALQQEIE
+767 QYQYAVQALQQEID

-880 ALAEK
+880 ALAEE

-931 AQTIASTAQAIM
+931 TQTIAATALAV
-943 TVYKQLGIFAGPMA
+943 TKALPNLVLA
-957 ALVAATGAI
+957 ALVGAMGAA

>member
-129 KIRKQTSEDLSRAK
+129 KIRKKTSEDLSRAK

-162 NVQLTSEQ
+162 NVQLTSDQ

-190 ILSQLKAYSKIQVGG
+190 ILSQLKAYTRTQVGG

-317 LLPVGVTLLTVYGDK
+317 LLSVGVTLLTVYGDK

-478 NTTNP
+478 NP
-483 NKTIIATA
+483 HKILDPTA
-491 SSMSALNGQ
+491 ASMAALTGQFVFFNESSEKAG
-500 LVLYNDSTITA
+500 
-511 KDNAKKAA
+511 DNAKKAA

-590 QEARIKL
+590 QEASIKL
-597 MDEGFEKEIKT
+597 RDEGLKKEMAT
-608 RNAQYQKKIDDVKTK
+608 RYAQYQKRIDDVKTK

-767 QYQYAVQALQQEIE
+767 QYQYAVQALQQEID

-931 AQTIASTAQAIM
+931 TQTIAATALAV
-943 TVYKQLGIFAGPMA
+943 TKALPNLVLA
-957 ALVAATGAI
+957 ALVGAMGAA

>member
-143 LAEERATMAASKAD
+143 LAEERATRAASKAD

-162 NVQLTSEQ
+162 NVQLTSDQ

-190 ILSQLKAYSKIQVGG
+190 ILSQLKAYSRTQVGG

-264 SMQTGLLAISNN
+264 SMQVGLLAISNN

-284 ARIRRENVELT
+284 ARIRRENEELI

-304 WRQVAG
+304 WKQVVG
-310 SLVSWQT
+310 SLFSWQT
-317 LLPVGVTLLTVYGDK
+317 LLAVGVTLLTVYGDK

-360 SGKFFDELKNSASTY
+360 SGKFFEELKNSASTY

-380 SIKKLQDEWN
+380 PIKKLQDEWN

-415 SITNVNEAENF
+415 SISNVNEAENF

-431 DAFLKALEQRA
+431 DAFLKVLEQRA

-478 NTTNP
+478 NP
-483 NKTIIATA
+483 HKVLDPTA
-491 SSMSALNGQ
+491 ASMAALTGQFVFFNESSEKAG
-500 LVLYNDSTITA
+500 
-511 KDNAKKAA
+511 DNAKKAA

-557 KYLEEE
+557 KYSEGE
-563 RIKREEERAKRE
+563 RIKREE
-575 AERRMKL
+575 ERRMKL

-679 LELQKA
+679 LELQKE
-685 AELKEAEKTGASKL
+685 AELKEAKKTEASKL
-699 AVEDKY
+699 AIENKY

-767 QYQYAVQALQQEIE
+767 QYQYAVQALQQEID

>member
-1 MANETKITTIVGK
+1 MANETKISTIVSK
-14 EAFSQLEKLD
+14 SAFDQLERLD
-24 DLIGKANDSYLIAAR
+24 ALINKASDSYLVAAK

-45 SFEPKNMSEL
+45 SFDPKSVSEL
-55 IEKNNQYMASLKEI
+55 IEKNNQYMSSLKEI

-82 KNKVIQEGVNEV
+82 KNKAIQDGVNEI

-122 RELAATE
+122 KELAAAE
-129 KIRKQTSEDLSRAK
+129 RIRQQAAESLSRAK
-143 LAEERATMAASKAD
+143 LAEEKATISASKAD

-162 NVQLTSEQ
+162 NLRLTSDQ
-170 VENLIL
+170 VEELIL
-176 KLDTANLSYKEQAR
+176 KLDTANLSYKEQAL
-190 ILSQLKAYSKIQVGG
+190 ILSQLKAYSKTQVGG
-205 IDAVNPKVL
+205 VGAVDPKVL

-226 QDAKMGVYGRNVGN
+226 QDAKMGIYGRNVGN

-284 ARIRRENVELT
+284 ARIKRENVELT
-295 KSGQKAVPV
+295 QSGQKAVPV
-304 WRQVAG
+304 WKQVVG

-317 LLPVGVTLLTVYGDK
+317 LLSVGVTLLTVYGAK
-332 IFDFAANLFKSKD
+332 IFDFAADLLKSKD
-345 ASKAASDALEDLNST
+345 ASKAASDALKDLNST
-360 SGKFFDELKNSASTY
+360 SGDFFDELKNATSTY
-375 GQNVV
+375 GKNVT
-380 SIKKLQDEWN
+380 SIRTLQEEWN
-390 SLGDNLDKKK
+390 RLGDDLDKKK

-426 LVNNT
+426 LVTHT
-431 DAFLKALEQRA
+431 DDFLKALKQRA
-442 KYTAA
+442 KYAAA

-459 ELEAE
+459 ELEAK
-464 AEMRENNPNWWDKL
+464 AEIRKNNPTWLDKI
-478 NTTNP
+478 NP
-483 NKTIIATA
+483 NKTIIPTI
-491 SSMSALNGQ
+491 SSMSALNAQ
-500 LVLYNDSTITA
+500 MVLYSDTTTTA
-511 KDNAKKAA
+511 KANAEKAA
-519 DGIREQAKA
+519 EGIMEQAKS

-535 YVKAMSD
+535 YVNAMSE
-542 AQKEENNI
+542 ALKEENKTLEDAGIDKYSNKEK
-550 LAKSGIS
+550 AKG
-557 KYLEEE
+557 EEE
-563 RIKREEERAKRE
+563 KAKRE
-575 AERRMKL
+575 AARRMKL

-597 MDEGFEKEIKT
+597 MDEGFEKEKAT
-608 RNAQYQKKIDDVKTK
+608 RNAQYQKRIDDVKTK

-635 AMRDKELSDFREE
+635 AEREKDLADFREE
-648 YEAKRAM
+648 YESKRAM
-655 IDAQNRISYAKK
+655 IDAQNRISYAQK

-679 LELQKA
+679 LELQKK
-685 AELKEAEKTGASKL
+685 AELKEAEKSGADKL
-699 AVEDKY
+699 TVENKY

-711 AYMEFGKVQ
+711 AYLEFGKAQ
-720 LSRQQSQN
+720 LSRQQSQD
-728 ELELSDQQIFL
+728 ELESSEQQISL

-753 IIKKEAYEKKKADL
+753 LIKKEAYEKKKADL
-767 QYQYAVQALQQEIE
+767 QYQYATQALQKEID
-781 LLEKSL
+781 LLESSL

-800 KIAQLRVQLSKETT
+800 KIAQLRVQLSKTTT

-821 EKELKE
+821 ERELKE

-835 KKLIQEAVNAIAEIG
+835 KKLVQEVSEAIGKIG
-850 SSMFDRRIQE
+850 SAIFERRIQNV
-860 IEAEIDANQEAY
+860 EAEIDANQEAY
-872 DKKVEEID
+872 DKQVEEIE

-885 DVITKEEAEARKRV
+885 DIITKEEAEARKRV
-899 AEEQSSA
+899 AEEQTSA

-917 LQTRQARFQKTIDI
+917 LQTRQARFQKTMDI
-931 AQTIASTAQAIM
+931 TQTIAATALAV
-943 TVYKQLGIFAGPMA
+943 TKALPNLVLA
-957 ALVAATGAI
+957 ALVGAMGAA
-966 QLATIIA
+966 QLAAIIA

-993 GDAGKHEAVISGGK
+993 GDAGKHEAIISGGK

-1020 PKGAEVLPDINDPE
+1020 PKGAEVLPDIYDPE

-1053 RVQIVNHFDAEGII
+1053 RVQIVNNFDAEGII
-1067 QASNKTNNDLKKEIR
+1067 QANNKTNDDLKREIR

-1088 SKGQRRT
+1088 SKGQRMA

>member
-14 EAFSQLEKLD
+14 EAFRQLEKLD

-129 KIRKQTSEDLSRAK
+129 KIRKKTSEDLSRAK

-162 NVQLTSEQ
+162 NVQLTSDQ

-190 ILSQLKAYSKIQVGG
+190 ILSQLKAYSRTQVGG
-205 IDAVNPKVL
+205 IDVVNPKVL

-317 LLPVGVTLLTVYGDK
+317 LLSVGVTLLTVYGDK

-415 SITNVNEAENF
+415 SISNVNEAENF

-464 AEMRENNPNWWDKL
+464 AEIRKNNPTWLDKL

-511 KDNAKKAA
+511 KDNAEKAA
-519 DGIREQAKA
+519 EGIRGQAKA
-528 AKTAADI
+528 AKTAASI
-535 YVKAMSD
+535 YINAMSE
-542 AQKEENNI
+542 ALKEENKT
-550 LAKSGIS
+550 LEDAGID
-557 KYLEEE
+557 KYSDKEKA
-563 RIKREEERAKRE
+563 KREEERAKRE

-590 QEARIKL
+590 QEACIKL
-597 MDEGFEKEIKT
+597 MDEGYKKEVAT

-623 GVRVNEQIAAIE
+623 GVRVNEQIAAIK

-679 LELQKA
+679 LELQKE
-685 AELKEAEKTGASKL
+685 AELKEAKKTEASKL
-699 AVEDKY
+699 AIENKY

-767 QYQYAVQALQQEIE
+767 QYQYAVQALQQEID

-931 AQTIASTAQAIM
+931 TQTIAATALAV
-943 TVYKQLGIFAGPMA
+943 TKALPNLVLA
-957 ALVAATGAI
+957 ALVGAMGAA

>member
-129 KIRKQTSEDLSRAK
+129 KIRKKTSEDLSRAK

-162 NVQLTSEQ
+162 NVQLTSDQ

-190 ILSQLKAYSKIQVGG
+190 ILSQLKAYSRTQVGG

-317 LLPVGVTLLTVYGDK
+317 LLSVGVTLLTVYGDK

-478 NTTNP
+478 NP
-483 NKTIIATA
+483 HKILDPTA
-491 SSMSALNGQ
+491 ASMAALTGQFVFFNESSEKAG
-500 LVLYNDSTITA
+500 
-511 KDNAKKAA
+511 DNAKKAA

-597 MDEGFEKEIKT
+597 MDEGFEKEIET

-767 QYQYAVQALQQEIE
+767 QYQYAVQALQQEID

-931 AQTIASTAQAIM
+931 TQTIAATALAV
-943 TVYKQLGIFAGPMA
+943 TKALPNLVLA
-957 ALVAATGAI
+957 ALVGAMGAA

-1067 QASNKTNNDLKKEIR
+1067 QASYKTNNDLKKEIR

>member
-1 MANETKITTIVGK
+1 MANETKISTIVSK
-14 EAFSQLEKLD
+14 SAFDQLERLD
-24 DLIGKANDSYLIAAR
+24 ALINKASDSYLVAAK

-45 SFEPKNMSEL
+45 SFDPKNVSEL
-55 IEKNNQYMASLKEI
+55 IEKNNQYMSSLKEI

-82 KNKVIQEGVNEV
+82 KNKAIQDGVNEI
-94 MAQIKADQEAAR
+94 MAQIKADQEATR

-122 RELAATE
+122 KELAAAE
-129 KIRKQTSEDLSRAK
+129 RIRQQTAESLSRAK
-143 LAEERATMAASKAD
+143 LAEEKATILASKAD

-162 NVQLTSEQ
+162 NLRLTSDQ
-170 VENLIL
+170 VEELIL

-190 ILSQLKAYSKIQVGG
+190 ILSQLKAYSKNQVGG
-205 IDAVNPKVL
+205 IGAVDPKVL

-226 QDAKMGVYGRNVGN
+226 QDAKMGIYGRNVGN

-284 ARIRRENVELT
+284 ARIKRENVELT
-295 KSGQKAVPV
+295 QSGQKAVPA
-304 WRQVAG
+304 WKQVVG
-310 SLVSWQT
+310 RLVSWQT
-317 LLPVGVTLLTVYGDK
+317 LLSVGVTLLTVYGAK
-332 IFDFAANLFKSKD
+332 IFDFAADLLKSKD
-345 ASKAASDALEDLNST
+345 ASKAASDALKDLNST
-360 SGKFFDELKNSASTY
+360 SGDFFDELKNATSTY
-375 GQNVV
+375 GKNVT
-380 SIKKLQDEWN
+380 SIRTLQEEWN
-390 SLGDNLDKKK
+390 RLGDDLDKKK

-426 LVNNT
+426 LVTHT
-431 DAFLKALEQRA
+431 DDFLEALKQRA
-442 KYTAA
+442 KYAAA

-459 ELEAE
+459 ELEAK
-464 AEMRENNPNWWDKL
+464 AEIRKNNPTWLDKI
-478 NTTNP
+478 NP
-483 NKTIIATA
+483 NKTIIPTT
-491 SSMSALNGQ
+491 SSMSALNAQ
-500 LVLYNDSTITA
+500 MVLYNDTTTTA
-511 KDNAKKAA
+511 KANAEKAA
-519 DGIREQAKA
+519 EGIMKQAKS

-535 YVKAMSD
+535 YVNAMSE
-542 AQKEENNI
+542 ALKEENKTLEDAGIDKYSNKEK
-550 LAKSGIS
+550 AKG
-557 KYLEEE
+557 EEE
-563 RIKREEERAKRE
+563 KAKRE
-575 AERRMKL
+575 AARRMKL

-597 MDEGFEKEIKT
+597 MDEGFEKEKAT
-608 RNAQYQKKIDDVKTK
+608 RNAQYQKRIDDVKTK

-635 AMRDKELSDFREE
+635 AEREKDLADFREE
-648 YEAKRAM
+648 YESKRAM
-655 IDAQNRISYAKK
+655 IDAQNRISYAQK

-679 LELQKA
+679 LELQKK
-685 AELKEAEKTGASKL
+685 AELKEAEKSGADKL
-699 AVEDKY
+699 TVENKY

-711 AYMEFGKVQ
+711 AYLEFGKAQ
-720 LSRQQSQN
+720 LSRQQSQD
-728 ELELSDQQIFL
+728 ELESSEQQISL

-753 IIKKEAYEKKKADL
+753 LIKKEAYEKKKADL
-767 QYQYAVQALQQEIE
+767 QYQYATQALQKEID
-781 LLEKSL
+781 LLESSL

-800 KIAQLRVQLSKETT
+800 KIAQLRVQLSKTTT

-821 EKELKE
+821 ERELKE

-835 KKLIQEAVNAIAEIG
+835 KKLVQEVSEAIGKIG
-850 SSMFDRRIQE
+850 SAIFERRIQNV
-860 IEAEIDANQEAY
+860 EAEIDANQEAY
-872 DKKVEEID
+872 DKQVEEIE

-885 DVITKEEAEARKRV
+885 DIITKEEAEARKRV
-899 AEEQSSA
+899 AEEQTSA

-917 LQTRQARFQKTIDI
+917 LQTRQARFQKTMDI
-931 AQTIASTAQAIM
+931 TQTIAATALAV
-943 TVYKQLGIFAGPMA
+943 TKALPNLVLA
-957 ALVAATGAI
+957 ALVGAMGAA
-966 QLATIIA
+966 QLAAIIA

-993 GDAGKHEAVISGGK
+993 GDAGKHEAIISGGK

-1020 PKGAEVLPDINDPE
+1020 PKGAEVLPDIYDPE

-1053 RVQIVNHFDAEGII
+1053 KVQIVNNFDAEGII
-1067 QASNKTNNDLKKEIR
+1067 QANNKTNDDLKREIR

-1088 SKGQRRT
+1088 SKGQRMA

>member
-1 MANETKITTIVGK
+1 MANETKISTIVSK
-14 EAFSQLEKLD
+14 SAFDQLERLD
-24 DLIGKANDSYLIAAR
+24 ALINKASDSYLVAAK

-45 SFEPKNMSEL
+45 SFDPKNVSEL
-55 IEKNNQYMASLKEI
+55 IEKNNQYMSSLKEI

-82 KNKVIQEGVNEV
+82 KNKAIQDGVNEI
-94 MAQIKADQEAAR
+94 MGQIKADQEATR

-122 RELAATE
+122 KELAAAE
-129 KIRKQTSEDLSRAK
+129 RIRQQAAESLSRAK
-143 LAEERATMAASKAD
+143 LAEEKATISASKAD

-162 NVQLTSEQ
+162 NLRLTSDQ
-170 VENLIL
+170 VEELIL
-176 KLDTANLSYKEQAR
+176 KLDTANLSYKEQAS
-190 ILSQLKAYSKIQVGG
+190 ILSQLKAYSKTQVGG
-205 IDAVNPKVL
+205 VGAVDPKVL

-226 QDAKMGVYGRNVGN
+226 QDAKMGIYGRNVGN

-284 ARIRRENVELT
+284 ARIKRENVELT
-295 KSGQKAVPV
+295 QSGQKAVPV
-304 WRQVAG
+304 WRQVVG

-317 LLPVGVTLLTVYGDK
+317 LLSVGVTLLTVYGAK
-332 IFDFAANLFKSKD
+332 IFDFAADLLKSKD

-360 SGKFFDELKNSASTY
+360 SGDFFDELKNATSTY
-375 GQNVV
+375 GKNVT
-380 SIKKLQDEWN
+380 SIRTLQEEWN
-390 SLGDNLDKKK
+390 RLGDDLDKKK

-426 LVNNT
+426 LVTHT
-431 DAFLKALEQRA
+431 DDFLEALKQRA
-442 KYTAA
+442 KYAAA

-459 ELEAE
+459 ELEAK
-464 AEMRENNPNWWDKL
+464 AEIRKNNPTWLDKI
-478 NTTNP
+478 NP
-483 NKTIIATA
+483 NKTIIPTI
-491 SSMSALNGQ
+491 SSMSALNAQ
-500 LVLYNDSTITA
+500 IDLYNDTTTTA
-511 KDNAKKAA
+511 KANAEKAA
-519 DGIREQAKA
+519 EGIMEQAKS

-535 YVKAMSD
+535 YVNAMSE
-542 AQKEENNI
+542 ALKEENKTLEDAGIDKYSNKEK
-550 LAKSGIS
+550 AKG
-557 KYLEEE
+557 EEE
-563 RIKREEERAKRE
+563 KAKRE
-575 AERRMKL
+575 AARRMKL

-597 MDEGFEKEIKT
+597 MDEGFEKEKAT
-608 RNAQYQKKIDDVKTK
+608 RNAQYQKRIDDVKTK

-635 AMRDKELSDFREE
+635 AEREKDLADFREE
-648 YEAKRAM
+648 YESKRAM
-655 IDAQNRISYAKK
+655 IDAQNRISYAQK

-679 LELQKA
+679 LELQKK
-685 AELKEAEKTGASKL
+685 AELKEAEKSGADKL
-699 AVEDKY
+699 TVENKY

-711 AYMEFGKVQ
+711 TYLEFGKAQ
-720 LSRQQSQN
+720 LSRQQSQD
-728 ELELSDQQIFL
+728 ELESSEQQIFL

-753 IIKKEAYEKKKADL
+753 LIKKEAYEKKKADL
-767 QYQYAVQALQQEIE
+767 QYQYATQALQKEID
-781 LLEKSL
+781 LLESSL

-800 KIAQLRVQLSKETT
+800 KIAQLRVQLSKTTT

-821 EKELKE
+821 ERELKE

-835 KKLIQEAVNAIAEIG
+835 KKLVQEVSEAIGKIG
-850 SSMFDRRIQE
+850 SAIFERRIQN

-872 DKKVEEID
+872 DKQVEEIE

-885 DVITKEEAEARKRV
+885 DIITKEEAEARKRV
-899 AEEQSSA
+899 AEEQTSA

-917 LQTRQARFQKTIDI
+917 LQTRQARFQKTMDI
-931 AQTIASTAQAIM
+931 TQTIAATALAV
-943 TVYKQLGIFAGPMA
+943 TKALPNLVLA
-957 ALVAATGAI
+957 ALVGAMGAA
-966 QLATIIA
+966 QLAAIIA

-993 GDAGKHEAVISGGK
+993 GDAGKHEAIISGGK

-1020 PKGAEVLPDINDPE
+1020 PKGAEVLPDIYDPE

-1053 RVQIVNHFDAEGII
+1053 RVQIVNNFDAGGII
-1067 QASNKTNNDLKKEIR
+1067 QANNKTNNDLKKEIR

-1088 SKGQRRT
+1088 SKGQRMA

>member
-14 EAFSQLEKLD
+14 EAFNQLEKLD
-24 DLIGKANDSYLIAAR
+24 TLIGKANDSYLIAAR

-69 QKAETEINRLRQE
+69 QKAETEINKLRQE

-94 MAQIKADQEAAR
+94 MAQIKADQEATR

-122 RELAATE
+122 KELAATE
-129 KIRKQTSEDLSRAK
+129 KIRKQTTEDLSRAK

-162 NVQLTSEQ
+162 NVQLTSDQ

-190 ILSQLKAYSKIQVGG
+190 ILSQLKAYSKTQAGG
-205 IDAVNPKVL
+205 VDAVNPKVI

-264 SMQTGLLAISNN
+264 SMNTGLLAISNN

-304 WRQVAG
+304 WRQVVG

-317 LLPVGVTLLTVYGDK
+317 LLSVGVTLLTVYGSE
-332 IFDFAANLFKSKD
+332 IFDFAANLLKSKD
-345 ASKAASDALEDLNST
+345 ASKAASDALEDLTST

-380 SIKKLQDEWN
+380 SIKKLQEEWN
-390 SLGDNLDKKK
+390 SLGDDFDKKK

-406 ESEFKKLDV
+406 EAEFKKLDV
-415 SITNVNEAENF
+415 SITNVNEAENL
-426 LVNNT
+426 LVENT
-431 DAFLKALEQRA
+431 DAFIQALKERALA
-442 KYTAA
+442 TAGE
-447 SKLAA
+447 KLATEQYSQMIIKRVEA
-452 EKYAEAL
+452 ENKQKEADEARKNSEIAL
-459 ELEAE
+459 YQNLQDTRYGEMKSRDQLVEQHAKSIETEANNLNAEAE
-464 AEMRENNPNWWDKL
+464 A
-478 NTTNP
+478 
-483 NKTIIATA
+483 
-491 SSMSALNGQ
+491 
-500 LVLYNDSTITA
+500 Y
-511 KDNAKKAA
+511 KAA
-519 DGIREQAKA
+519 GDAYLDYSLKQNEAARTTLQNAAIEEATNAEKLKKQKEQA
-528 AKTAADI
+528 
-535 YVKAMSD
+535 
-542 AQKEENNI
+542 E
-550 LAKSGIS
+550 
-557 KYLEEE
+557 
-563 RIKREEERAKRE
+563 RE
-575 AERRMKL
+575 AKQRQKL

-597 MDEGFEKEIKT
+597 MDEGFEKEIEN
-608 RNAQYQKKIDDVKTK
+608 RNAQYQKRIDDVKTK
-623 GVRVNEQIAAIE
+623 GVRVNEQISAIE
-635 AMRDKELSDFREE
+635 AEREKELADFREE
-648 YEAKRAM
+648 YESKRAM

-667 GSLQELDARLDI
+667 GSLQELDARIDI

-685 AELKEAEKTGASKL
+685 AELKEAEKTGADKL

-711 AYMEFGKVQ
+711 AYLEFGKVQ

-728 ELELSDQQIFL
+728 ELELSEQQIFL

-767 QYQYAVQALQQEIE
+767 QYQYAVQGLRQEID
-781 LLEKSL
+781 LLDNSL
-787 YLFSGDERLEMEK
+787 YLFSGNERLEMEK
-800 KIAQLRVQLSKETT
+800 RIAQLRVQLSKETT

-821 EKELKE
+821 EKEFKE
-827 RQKVEEAK
+827 RKKVEEAK
-835 KKLIQEAVNAIAEIG
+835 KKLIQEVANAIGEIG
-850 SSMFDRRIQE
+850 SSVFTRRIQD
-860 IEAEIDANQEAY
+860 IETEMDANQEAY
-872 DKKVEEID
+872 DKRIEEID

-917 LQTRQARFQKTIDI
+917 LQTRQARFQKTIDTT
-931 AQTIASTAQAIM
+931 QTIAATALAV
-943 TVYKQLGIFAGPMA
+943 TKALPNLVLA
-957 ALVAATGAI
+957 ALVGAMGAA

-993 GDAGKHEAVISGGK
+993 GDAGKHEAIVSGGK
-1007 AYITPDTPTLMPI
+1007 AYITPDVPTLMPI
-1020 PKGAEVLPDINDPE
+1020 PKGAEVLPDITSRE
-1034 FYSRFMDNSYWLT
+1034 FYDRFMDNSYWLT
-1047 HNKAGE
+1047 HNNAGE
-1053 RVQIVNHFDAEGII
+1053 PVNIINNFDAEGII
-1067 QASNKTNNDLKKEIR
+1067 QANNKTNNDLKKEIR

-1088 SKGQRRT
+1088 SKGQRRA
-1095 EYNSYKNSKL
+1095 EYNSYKNSKM